1 MDYESLIGSVSHN
14 DSTIKQL
21 NNQRF
26 NNMKHLGII
35 IATIALVAIGLLAFA
50 SPSKTPDNPQTPKNN
65 YETMWKKVKENLE
78 KDLPESAE
86 KELDAIEKQAT
97 KDKNQI
103 QLLKTYLYR
112 QNIFQ
117 RTIEEDPDQHF
128 IQYIETKVGQLDEVC
143 DALLHEEIAAAYAN
157 YLSGNEWRIS
167 ENLPIDG
174 ADLSKVEMKYWDK
187 ESFKTRINQH
197 YAEALKPVEA
207 LKKAKTEDFMV
218 LYENT
223 NNNKEYI
230 EYEATLFEFM
240 FHRVAKHYQE
250 EADANDAE
258 GDTEKWWLPAKDF
271 VKVDLGDFD
280 NPLIKCLKIYQ
291 ELITYNLKNE
301 NEDVLIYNDFKRL
314 EFVNNTLGILLHYT
328 QYQAAMEDLKAQHK
342 DNPLSTEITFSIAQN
357 MVGQLENNSEDSTY
371 FDNYKKAKA
380 MCEEAIAKFPKSKG
394 AKNCENLIKRIEEPQ
409 IDITLNKVQLPNEAI
424 PAVLE
429 YKNTTAPY
437 YRIVKVSEK
446 ELSKLNNMQK
456 EDLLKELDKK
466 LPVAEQELTLAAET
480 DYRSHST
487 LIALPALE
495 EGIYYLTATTKQG
508 IKSENKTLVLNFQV
522 SNLGYIADQKDEK
535 MTVVTVDRKTGK
547 TVEGVTVELFRREWD
562 YKAREHKT
570 IILTTL
576 KSDKNGR
583 VVLDGKVGTYNSFGI
598 NLRKGDDNLL
608 SGNQFRLDERYR
620 NNNEIYETK
629 LFTDRAIYRPGQTV
643 YFQGITTRRQGED
656 LSLVN
661 NYSEKVS
668 FRDANWQEI
677 TSANFTTDEYGS
689 FSGSFVI
696 PTDRLNGVF
705 HLNANRGSVTIRVEE
720 YKRPTFEV
728 NFERPKEQY
737 KLNQEVTVR
746 GDVKAY
752 AGFGLDDVEYTY
764 RVIRK
769 TSFPWRCWWWYPY
782 VEDEQITHGKA
793 RTDEN
798 GKFAVTFNL
807 KPSKTIAPEK
817 QPMFT
822 YEIEVTA
829 TSKQGETHADTYSIR
844 AGYNEIA
851 ISTDLPRTIEK
862 SDIGKYQITVS
873 NLSWQPAKSRISRK
887 IYRYKDAAKINYFEA
902 NHFFKSYDFDRDVQ
916 AIDRQILTDEEL
928 ARLFPAWSFYD
939 KQSKTLVDEAE
950 IMVDDKAKFYE
961 GKALEPG
968 KYVVELTSL
977 DDPLAKISEQ
987 FTVFENDSK
996 KLPFT
1001 TMEWA
1006 HQDKSTA
1013 KPGEEIQLSIGTSAK
1028 DVDVWVQLL
1037 HGDEIRMDKKINVS
1051 NGVQTLSYKVTEG
1064 DRGGLCW
1071 RYAFVKENSYNTDRL
1086 SVSVP
1091 FDNYDLNV
1099 KLATMR
1105 DKLSPGA
1112 EETWEVTVRDYKDK
1126 PLEAGLL
1133 AGMYDA
1139 SLDEFER
1146 NHWWFSM
1153 SPSGVSGRS
1162 FGTDGHGFTS
1172 SNTGLEYF
1180 YFAELFNFSLPSD
1193 APFFDFGYGF
1203 GARRYR
1209 KGGRVLYD
1217 YVEES
1222 VPMMAGAVL
1231 EKSSNSV
1238 DYEIPLVAQ
1247 NAADEESIEIFRRV
1261 VFDESDD
1268 NREASKE
1275 PTEPTLR
1282 ENFNETAF
1290 FFPQLRTNADGSATF
1305 SFTMPDALTRWR
1317 LMLLAYTKDRKTG
1330 SKDYTFTSSKPVM
1343 IMADMPRYMYD
1354 NDELWFVA
1362 NVINTGDEPVTPKA
1376 KLEIFDAATMQPVN
1390 LIVNA
1395 GPSTGSGASTTQME
1409 TIQPGRSKEV
1419 RWKVKGQY
1427 DLELLAFRFTAYAG
1441 EFSDA
1446 EQHLLP
1452 VLSSEI
1458 FMTQTLPITVKAE
1471 TEQVFDF
1478 EAIANP
1484 DSHERDYSLTLN
1496 FSTNPVWY
1504 AVQALP
1510 YLANVSTDR
1519 AETAFYVFYAN
1530 TLSSYIADNIPNL
1543 LAYIK
1548 KWQIETPD
1556 ALLSQLEKD
1565 QDLKAI
1571 MLQETPWVLEA
1582 KSETEQRS
1590 RIANLFEINT
1600 LRGQQTRALQL
1611 ISQKQKYNGGW
1622 PWMDGMPESPYIT
1635 TYILTGFGKLQ
1646 KMGAWSSLSQA
1657 DQNTAQSICDKAVR
1671 FLEYEVAE
1679 TYRNMK
1685 RYSKGK
1691 DWPIGSTTLAEL
1703 YALSFF
1709 KEQNSDKDFAT
1720 AKKYYLGSLDKEW
1733 TSFNYN
1739 QRSKAAVLLYRTG
1752 NEKTAKLMI
1761 QSFKETAQKN
1771 EQIGMYWPKKYFSF
1785 ESHIAT
1791 HANIMAAFAEIDQNQ
1806 EMIDELRVWL
1816 LTQKQ
1821 TNKWENS
1828 ASTADAIYA
1837 LLMRGSD
1844 WFEEGK
1850 EVTLRFGNTPISTEG
1865 GVAGTGFIQRRWNAN
1880 EVTSEMRQLT
1890 VNNPTNHLVWGGLF
1904 RQYFVPIDEVKS
1916 DESGFTIKR
1925 ELFVEKI
1932 DDKGK
1937 KLVPVGTALRQ
1948 AQGPAGAA
1956 DVEPVETPL
1965 KVGDKLTVKITFTNQ
1980 QDMSFVFVKD
1990 LRAAGFEPIEQISR
2004 YEYNDRMSYYQSNTD
2019 TDMEFFIEFLHKG
2032 THQLEYS
2039 MFVTKEGYLNN
2050 GYALIQCQYAP
2061 EFSAYSDGMKVKV
2074 GE

>member
-1 MDYESLIGSVSHN
+1 
-14 DSTIKQL
+14 
-21 NNQRF
+21 
-26 NNMKHLGII
+26 MKYTGII
-35 IATIALVAIGLLAFA
+35 IATVAVAAFGLFGFK
-50 SPSKTPDNPQTPKNN
+50 SPTND
-65 YETMWKKVKENLE
+65 YMDMWKKVKENLE
-78 KDLPESAE
+78 KNLPESAE
-86 KELDAIEKQAT
+86 KELTAIEEKAS
-97 KDKNQI
+97 KDKNQT

-112 QNIFQ
+112 QNIMQF
-117 RTIEEDPDQHF
+117 TVEDDAQQAF
-128 IQYIETKVGQLDEVC
+128 IQYLETKVGQLDEVH
-143 DALLHEEIAAAYAN
+143 DALLHEEIAKAYAN
-157 YLSGNEWRIS
+157 YLDENDWRIS
-167 ENLPIDG
+167 ENLPIEG
-174 ADLSKVEMKYWDK
+174 GDLSKVEMKYWDK

-197 YAEALKPVEA
+197 YGEALKPVDA

-218 LYENT
+218 LYENK
-223 NNNKEYI
+223 NNNEEYL
-230 EYEATLFEFM
+230 EYEASLFEFM
-240 FHRVAKHYQE
+240 FHRVANYYQG
-250 EADANDAE
+250 EANADQAE
-258 GDTEKWWLPAKDF
+258 GDTEKWWLSAKEF
-271 VKVDLGDFD
+271 VKADLGTSD
-280 NPLIKCLKIYQ
+280 NPLVKCLKIYQ
-291 ELITYNLKNE
+291 QLIGFNLKNN
-301 NEDVLIYNDFKRL
+301 NEDVLIYNDFKRFG
-314 EFVNNTLGILLHYT
+314 FVNSILGKDE
-328 QYQAAMEDLKAQHK
+328 QYQSAMENLKAQHES
-342 DNPLSTEITFSIAQN
+342 NPLSAEITSLIARSIINQY
-357 MVGQLENNSEDSTY
+357 ESNSEDSTY

-380 MCEEAIAKFPKSKG
+380 MCEAAIAKFPKSKG
-394 AKNCENLIKRIEEPQ
+394 AKNCQNLIKRIEEPQ
-409 IDITLNKVQLPNEAI
+409 IDISLNSVQLPNEAI

-429 YKNTTAPY
+429 YRNVTAPY

-446 ELSKLNNMQK
+446 ELKRLRDMRDK
-456 EDLLKELDKK
+456 EELLKELNKM
-466 LPVAEQELTLAAET
+466 PAVAEKELTLPAET
-480 DYRSHST
+480 DYREHST
-487 LIALPALE
+487 LIALPTLDK
-495 EGIYYLTATTKQG
+495 GFYYLVASTEKGTKD
-508 IKSENKTLVLNFQV
+508 EDKTLTLTFQV
-522 SNLGYIADQKDEK
+522 SSLGYITDQNGDK
-535 MTVVTVDRKTGK
+535 MTVTVVDRKTGK
-547 TVEGVTVELFRREWD
+547 TVESVIVEVWRSEWD
-562 YKAREHKT
+562 YKAREYKT
-570 IILTTL
+570 IIIETPKTDRNGVVKLSK
-576 KSDKNGR
+576 KSD
-583 VVLDGKVGTYNSFGI
+583 NSFYI

-608 SGNQFRLDERYR
+608 SNNSYYLNARYKNDDER
-620 NNNEIYETK
+620 YETK

-643 YFQGITTRRQGED
+643 YFQGIVTRSQGGD

-661 NYSEKVS
+661 GYSENVS

-677 TSANFTTDEYGS
+677 TSAKFTTDEYGS

-705 HLNANRGSVTIRVEE
+705 HLNANRGNTTIRVEE

-752 AGFGLDDVEYTY
+752 AGFGLDEVEYSY
-764 RVIRK
+764 RVVRK
-769 TSFPWRCWWWYPY
+769 TSFPWRCWWWWYPT
-782 VEDEQITHGKA
+782 VEDEQITFGKG
-793 RTDEN
+793 RTDES

-807 KPSKTIAPEK
+807 KPSLSIAPEK

-829 TSKQGETHADTYSIR
+829 TSKQGETHSDTYSIR

-851 ISTDLPRTIEK
+851 ISTDLPSEVEK
-862 SDIGKYQITVS
+862 SEMGKYQITVS
-873 NLSWQPAKSRISRK
+873 NLSWQPAKSRIARK
-887 IYRYKDAAKINYFEA
+887 IYRVENSKKINYFEA
-902 NHFFKSYDFDRDVQ
+902 MGERETL
-916 AIDRQILTDEEL
+916 DRQLLSDEEL
-928 ARLFPAWSFYD
+928 ARLFPEYSFYD
-939 KQSKTLVDEAE
+939 KQNKTLVDDAT
-950 IMVDDKAKFYE
+950 ISVDDKAKFYE

-968 KYVVELTSL
+968 KYIVELKSL
-977 DDPLAKISEQ
+977 DDPLAMTSQQ
-987 FTVFENDSK
+987 FTVFENGSK

-1001 TMEWA
+1001 TMEWN
-1006 HQDKSTA
+1006 HLDKSTA
-1013 KPGEEIQLSIGTSAK
+1013 HPGDEIQFSLGTLAK
-1028 DVDVWVQLL
+1028 AVEVWVQLL
-1037 HGDEIRMDKKINVS
+1037 HGDEVRLDKKITLS
-1051 NGVQTLSYKVTEG
+1051 DEVQTLSYKVTEN
-1064 DRGGLCW
+1064 DRGGLAW
-1071 RYAFVKENSYNTDRL
+1071 RYAFVKENSLNTNRMG
-1086 SVSVP
+1086 VSVP
-1091 FDNYDLNV
+1091 FDNYNLDV
-1099 KLATMR
+1099 KLSTVR

-1126 PLEAGLL
+1126 PLEAALL

-1146 NHWWFSM
+1146 NYWWFNM
-1153 SPSGVSGRS
+1153 SPSGVYGSS
-1162 FGTDGHGFTS
+1162 FGTDGHSFTS
-1172 SNTGLEYF
+1172 SRTSIGYL

-1193 APFFDFGYGF
+1193 APFFDFGYGYRF
-1203 GARRYR
+1203 GGSRMRLA
-1209 KGGRVLYD
+1209 KGGRVMYD
-1217 YVEES
+1217 MVEEAAM
-1222 VPMMAGAVL
+1222 PMAMPEAAMARNVAV
-1231 EKSSNSV
+1231 ET
-1238 DYEIPLVAQ
+1238 
-1247 NAADEESIEIFRRV
+1247 ADEKMVEITKQEESYGLGDQGTKPEEKV
-1261 VFDESDD
+1261 E
-1268 NREASKE
+1268 
-1275 PTEPTLR
+1275 TEPTLR

-1362 NVINTGDEPVTPKA
+1362 NVINTGDEPVAPKA
-1376 KLEIFDAATMQPVN
+1376 KLEIFDAGTMQPVN
-1390 LIVNA
+1390 LLVSDAMI
-1395 GPSTGSGASTTQME
+1395 PME

-1427 DLELLAFRFTAYAG
+1427 DLSLLAFRFTAYAG
-1441 EFSDA
+1441 AFSDA

-1510 YLANVSTDR
+1510 YLANISTDR

-1530 TLSSYIADNIPNL
+1530 TLSSYIADHIPNL

-1548 KWQIETPD
+1548 KWQIETPG

-1590 RIANLFEINT
+1590 RIANLFEINN

-1611 ISQKQKYNGGW
+1611 IEQKQKYNGGW
-1622 PWMDGMPESPYIT
+1622 SWMDGMPESPYIS
-1635 TYILTGFGKLQ
+1635 TYILAGFGKLQ

-1657 DQNTAQSICDKAVR
+1657 DQNTAQRICDKAVR
-1671 FLEYEVAE
+1671 YLEYEVAE
-1679 TYRNMK
+1679 TYREMK
-1685 RYSKGK
+1685 RLSKGK
-1691 DWPIGSTTLAEL
+1691 DWPIGSGTLNEL

-1720 AKKYYLGSLDKEW
+1720 AKKYYLKSLDETW

-1739 QRSKAAVLLYRTG
+1739 MRSKGALVLRRMG

-1791 HANIMAAFAEIDQNQ
+1791 HANIMAAFAEIDKDE
-1806 EMIDELRVWL
+1806 EMIDQLRVWL

-1821 TNKWENS
+1821 TNSWENS
-1828 ASTADAIYA
+1828 ASTADACYA

-1844 WFEEGK
+1844 WFAEGK
-1850 EVTLRFGNTPISTEG
+1850 EVTLRFGNTPINTEG
-1865 GVAGTGFIQRRWNAN
+1865 GVAGTGFIQRRWNAD

-1925 ELFVEKI
+1925 ELFVETVT
-1932 DDKGK
+1932 DKGK
-1937 KLVPVGTALRQ
+1937 VLVPAEKRT
-1948 AQGPAGAA
+1948 
-1956 DVEPVETPL
+1956 L
-1965 KVGDKLTVKITFTNQ
+1965 KVGDKLTVKITFTSQ
-1980 QDMSFVFVKD
+1980 QDMSFVFIKD

-2004 YEYNDRMSYYQSNTD
+2004 YEYNDRMSYYQTNTD
-2019 TDMEFFIEFLHKG
+2019 TDMEFFIEFLPKG

-2061 EFSAYSDGMKVKV
+2061 EFSAYSDGMKIKV

>member
-1 MDYESLIGSVSHN
+1 
-14 DSTIKQL
+14 
-21 NNQRF
+21 
-26 NNMKHLGII
+26 MKYPGII
-35 IATIALVAIGLLAFA
+35 IATVAVVAIGLLAFA
-50 SPSKTPDNPQTPKNN
+50 APNNTPNNPTPTNN

-78 KDLPESAE
+78 KNLPESAE
-86 KELDAIEKQAT
+86 KELDAIEQQAL
-97 KDKNQI
+97 KDKNQV

-112 QNIFQ
+112 QQIFQ
-117 RTIEEDPDQHF
+117 FTIEEDPDQHF
-128 IQYIETKVGQLDEVC
+128 IQYAETKVGQLDVVC
-143 DALLHEEIAAAYAN
+143 DALLHEEIAKAYAE
-157 YLSGNEWRIS
+157 YLDSHEWTIS
-167 ENLPIDG
+167 QNLAIDG
-174 ADLSKVEMKYWDK
+174 DLSKVEMKYWDK
-187 ESFKTRINQH
+187 ASFETRINAH

-207 LKKAKTEDFMV
+207 LKKAKTEDFMA
-218 LYENT
+218 LYENKD
-223 NNNKEYI
+223 NNAEYI
-230 EYEATLFEFM
+230 EYEASLFEFM
-240 FHRVAKHYQE
+240 FHRVSNYYQE
-250 EADANDAE
+250 KANMDDVEAGWDAE
-258 GDTEKWWLPAKDF
+258 AWWLPAEDF
-271 VKVDLGDFD
+271 VKADLGADD
-280 NPLIKCLKIYQ
+280 SPLIKCLKIYQ
-291 ELITYNLKNE
+291 DLMAYNLKQK
-301 NEDVLIYNDFKRL
+301 NEDVLIYNDFKRFG
-314 EFVNNTLGILLHYT
+314 FVNGIM
-328 QYQAAMEDLKAQHK
+328 QKDDKYQAAMEQLKAQHP
-342 DNPLSTEITFSIAQN
+342 DNPISAEITSLIARN
-357 MVGQLENNSEDSTY
+357 MIYQQENHSEDSAY

-380 MCEEAIAKFPKSKG
+380 LCEEAIAKFPKSKG
-394 AKNCENLIKRIEEPQ
+394 AKNCQNLIKRIEAPQ
-409 IDITLNKVQLPNEAI
+409 IEMELNQVQLPNEAI
-424 PAVLE
+424 PTVLE
-429 YKNTTAPY
+429 YKNVTHPY

-446 ELSKLNNMQK
+446 ELEQLGEMNK
-456 EDLLKELDKK
+456 EDLLKSLSKK
-466 LPVAEQELTLAAET
+466 SAVAEQELTLPAET
-480 DYRSHST
+480 DYREHRT
-487 LIALPALE
+487 LIALPALDR
-495 EGIYYLTATTKQG
+495 GFYYIVGMIDKG
-508 IKSENKTLVLNFQV
+508 NKDEDKTLVLSFQV
-522 SNLGYIADQKDEK
+522 SSLAFITDQLEDK

-547 TVEGVTVELFRREWD
+547 PVEGVTVELYRREWD
-562 YKAREHKT
+562 YKSREYKT
-570 IILTTL
+570 IIIDRP
-576 KSDKNGR
+576 KSDRNGM
-583 VVLDGKVGTYNSFGI
+583 VKLTKQTDNSFSI
-598 NLRKGDDNLL
+598 NLRKGNDNLL
-608 SGNQFRLDERYR
+608 ASNYFRLAKRHTDNRERYS
-620 NNNEIYETK
+620 TT

-643 YFQGITTRRQGED
+643 YFQGIVVRSQGND
-656 LSLVN
+656 KTLVN

-668 FRDANWQEI
+668 FKDANWQEI
-677 TSANFTTDEYGS
+677 SSANFTTDEYGA

-705 HLNANRGSVTIRVEE
+705 HLTSGHGSATIRVEE

-728 NFERPKEQY
+728 NFEKPKEQY
-737 KLNQEVTVR
+737 KLNQEVTLH

-752 AGFGLDDVEYTY
+752 AGFGLDEVEYTY

-769 TSFPWRCWWWYPY
+769 TSFPWRCWWWWYPV
-782 VEDEQITHGKA
+782 VEDEQITFGKA
-793 RTDEN
+793 RTDES

-807 KPSKTIAPEK
+807 KPSLNIAPEK
-817 QPMFT
+817 QPVFT
-822 YEIEVTA
+822 YEVEVTA

-844 AGYNEIA
+844 AGYNEVS
-851 ISTDLPRTIEK
+851 ISTNLPSMIEK
-862 SDIGKYQITVS
+862 SEMGQYEISVQ
-873 NLSWQPAKSRISRK
+873 NMSWQPAKSRVKRT
-887 IYRYKDAAKINYFEA
+887 IYRYDDAAKINYFEA
-902 NHFFKSYDFDRDVQ
+902 MGQRENL
-916 AIDRQILTDEEL
+916 DRQILSDEEM
-928 ARLFPAWSFYD
+928 ARLFPEWSFYD
-939 KQSKTLVDEAE
+939 KKAGPSTGSVAVSGTLVYQDE
-950 IMVDDKAKFYE
+950 IMVDDKARFYE

-977 DDPLAKISEQ
+977 DDPLAKTAQQ
-987 FTVFENDSK
+987 FTVFANDSK
-996 KLPFT
+996 KMPVT

-1006 HQDKSTA
+1006 RQDKTTA
-1013 KPGEEIQLSIGTSAK
+1013 HPGDEIQLSLGSSAK

-1037 HGDEIRMDKKINVS
+1037 HGDEVRLDKKINLN
-1051 NGVQTLSYKVTEG
+1051 NGVQTLSYKVTES
-1064 DRGGLCW
+1064 DRGGLNW
-1071 RYAFVKENSYNTDRL
+1071 RYAFVKENSFNIGRL
-1086 SVSVP
+1086 DVSVP
-1091 FDNYDLNV
+1091 YDNYDLNV

-1112 EETWEVTVRDYKDK
+1112 EETWEVTVSDYKDK

-1133 AGMYDA
+1133 ASMYDA

-1146 NHWWFSM
+1146 NHWWFNM
-1153 SPSGVSGRS
+1153 SPSGVAGRYFS
-1162 FGTDGHGFTS
+1162 SNGHGFIS
-1172 SNTGLEYF
+1172 SQTLVEF
-1180 YFAELFNFSLPSD
+1180 FHVAELFNFSLPSD
-1193 APFFDFGYGF
+1193 APFFDYGYVYSGR
-1203 GARRYR
+1203 GLR
-1209 KGGRVLYD
+1209 KGGRGRGRDIYYCVE
-1217 YVEES
+1217 EES
-1222 VPMMAGAVL
+1222 VAMDCAVPMAS
-1231 EKSSNSV
+1231 KTNSV
-1238 DYEIPLVAQ
+1238 SGAALTADAAEQLVEVAEL
-1247 NAADEESIEIFRRV
+1247 EEFLETGGL
-1261 VFDESDD
+1261 EST
-1268 NREASKE
+1268 KE
-1275 PTEPTLR
+1275 PAEPTLR

-1330 SKDYTFTSSKPVM
+1330 QNEYTFTSSKPVM

-1362 NVINTGDEPVTPKA
+1362 NVINTGDEAVTPKA
-1376 KLEIFDAATMQPVN
+1376 KLEIFDAATMQPVDI
-1390 LIVNA
+1390 IVKD
-1395 GPSTGSGASTTQME
+1395 GPSALRQAQGPSGACTIPME
-1409 TIQPGRSKEV
+1409 QILPGRSKEV

-1427 DLELLAFRFTAYAG
+1427 GLELLAFRFTAYAG

-1471 TEQVFDF
+1471 TEQTFDF

-1510 YLANVSTDR
+1510 YLANISTDR

-1543 LAYIK
+1543 LNYIK

-1590 RIANLFEINT
+1590 RIATLFEVNT

-1611 ISQKQKYNGGW
+1611 IQQKQKYNGGW
-1622 PWMDGMPESPYIT
+1622 PWMDGMPESAYIT
-1635 TYILTGFGKLQ
+1635 TYILGGFGKLQ
-1646 KMGAWSSLSQA
+1646 KMGAWNALSKS

-1671 FLEYEVAE
+1671 YLEYDVAE
-1679 TYRNMK
+1679 TYREMK
-1685 RYSKGK
+1685 RLSKGK
-1691 DWPIGSTTLAEL
+1691 DWPIGSGTLAEL

-1720 AKKYYLGSLDKEW
+1720 AKKYYLASLDKEW
-1733 TSFNYN
+1733 TSFNFN
-1739 QRSKAAVLLYRTG
+1739 QRSKGALVLYRNG

-1761 QSFKETAQKN
+1761 QSFKECAQKN

-1806 EMIDELRVWL
+1806 EMIDQLRVWL

-1821 TNKWENS
+1821 TNSWENS

-1844 WFEEGK
+1844 WFDEGK

-1880 EVTSEMRQLT
+1880 EVTQDMRQLT
-1890 VNNPTNHLVWGGLF
+1890 VNNPTPHLVWGGLF

-1925 ELFVEKI
+1925 ELFVETVT
-1932 DDKGK
+1932 DKGK
-1937 KLVPVGTALRQ
+1937 VLVPVEPALRQ

-1956 DVEPVETPL
+1956 VVEPVETPL
-1965 KVGDKLTVKITFTNQ
+1965 KVGDKLTVKITFTSQ
-1980 QDMSFVFVKD
+1980 QDMSYVFVKD

-2019 TDMEFFIEFLHKG
+2019 TDMQFFIERLPKG

-2061 EFSAYSDGMKVKV
+2061 EFSAYSDGMRLKV

>member
-1 MDYESLIGSVSHN
+1 
-14 DSTIKQL
+14 
-21 NNQRF
+21 
-26 NNMKHLGII
+26 MKRTTII
-35 IATIALVAIGLLAFA
+35 IATVALVAIGLLAFA
-50 SPSKTPDNPQTPKNN
+50 TPDKTPDNPKTPKNN

-78 KDLPESAE
+78 KNLPESAE
-86 KELDAIEKQAT
+86 KELVAIEQQAS
-97 KDKNQI
+97 KDNNPT
-103 QLLKTYLYR
+103 QLLKTWLYR
-112 QNIFQ
+112 VHN
-117 RTIEEDPDQHF
+117 
-128 IQYIETKVGQLDEVC
+128 
-143 DALLHEEIAAAYAN
+143 ALLHEEIAKAYAD
-157 YLSGNEWRIS
+157 YLSDNEWRIR

-174 ADLSKVEMKYWDK
+174 DISKVEMKYWDK

-197 YAEALKPVEA
+197 YDEALKPVEA

-230 EYEATLFEFM
+230 EYEASLFEFM
-240 FHRVAKHYQE
+240 FHRVANYYQLRSE
-250 EADANDAE
+250 DNDIAGNTEA
-258 GDTEKWWLPAKDF
+258 WWLPAKDF
-271 VKVDLGDFD
+271 VKLDLGDAD
-280 NPLIKCLKIYQ
+280 NALIKCLKIYQ
-291 ELITYNLKNE
+291 AILAYNLKNNNE
-301 NEDVLIYNDFKRL
+301 NVLIFNDFHRF
-314 EFVNNTLGILLHYT
+314 EFVKSLLKKDDR
-328 QYQAAMEDLKAQHK
+328 YQAAMENLKAQHK
-342 DNPLSTEITFSIAQN
+342 DNPLSAEITALMAQN
-357 MVGQLENNSEDSTY
+357 LMNQYENNEEDSTY
-371 FDNYKKAKA
+371 FDNYKKANA
-380 MCEEAIAKFPKSKG
+380 LCEEAIAKFPKSKG
-394 AKNCENLIKRIEEPQ
+394 AKNCINLIKRIEESQ
-409 IDITLNKVQLPNEAI
+409 IDIMLNSVQLPNEAI

-437 YRIVKVSEK
+437 YRIVKISEK

-456 EDLLKELDKK
+456 EDLLKELNKK
-466 LPVAEQELTLAAET
+466 TAVAEQELILPAET
-480 DYRSHST
+480 DYRNHST

-508 IKSENKTLVLNFQV
+508 IKNEDKTLVLNFQV
-522 SNLGYIADQKDEK
+522 SNLGFITDQKDER
-535 MTVVTVDRKTGK
+535 MTVVVVDRKTGK

-562 YKAREHKT
+562 YKSREYKT
-570 IILTTL
+570 IIIGTP
-576 KSDKNGR
+576 KSDR
-583 VVLDGKVGTYNSFGI
+583 TGKVEFANTGNNSFGI

-608 SGNQFRLDERYR
+608 SNNYFRLIERYK
-620 NNNEIYETK
+620 NDNEVYSTK

-656 LSLVN
+656 LSLAHN
-661 NYSEKVS
+661 FSESVS
-668 FRDANWQEI
+668 FHDANWQEI
-677 TSANFTTDEYGS
+677 SSAKFATDEYGA

-705 HLNANRGSVTIRVEE
+705 HLNANRGSTTIRVEE

-728 NFERPKEQY
+728 TFEKPKEQY

-752 AGFGLDDVEYTY
+752 AGFGLDDVEYSY

-769 TSFPWRCWWWYPY
+769 TSFPWRCWWWWYPT
-782 VEDEQITHGKA
+782 VEDEQITYGKA

-807 KPSKTIAPEK
+807 KPSLTIAPEK
-817 QPMFT
+817 QPVFT

-851 ISTDLPRTIEK
+851 ISTDLPRIIEK
-862 SDIGKYQITVS
+862 FDLGKYQISVS
-873 NLSWQPAKSRISRK
+873 NLSYQPAKSRISRK
-887 IYRYKDAAKINYFEA
+887 IYRYDDLAKINYFEA
-902 NHFFKSYDFDRDVQ
+902 MQHLEVL
-916 AIDRQILTDEEL
+916 DRQLYSDEKL
-928 ARLFPAWSFYD
+928 NKLFPEYSFYD
-939 KQSKTLVDEAE
+939 KQAKTLVDEAE
-950 IMVDDKAKFYE
+950 IMVDDKAKFLE
-961 GKALEPG
+961 GKILEPG

-977 DDPLAKISEQ
+977 DDPLAKISQQ

-996 KLPFT
+996 KMPFT
-1001 TMEWA
+1001 TMEWQQFDNA
-1006 HQDKSTA
+1006 SVR
-1013 KPGEEIQLSIGTSAK
+1013 PGDEICFSLGSSAK
-1028 DVDVWVQLL
+1028 DVNMWVQLL
-1037 HGDEIRMDKKINVS
+1037 YDNEVRLEKWITLN
-1051 NGVQTLSYKVTEG
+1051 NNVQTFKYKVTEQ
-1064 DRGGLCW
+1064 DRGVLCLKT
-1071 RYAFVKENSYNTDRL
+1071 AFIKENALCVSIER
-1086 SVSVP
+1086 VSVL

-1099 KLATMR
+1099 NLATVR

-1112 EETWEVTVRDYKDK
+1112 EETWEVTVRDYKNK
-1126 PLEAGLL
+1126 PLEAALL

-1139 SLDEFER
+1139 SLDEFGS
-1146 NHWWFSM
+1146 NHWWFNM
-1153 SPSGVSGRS
+1153 KPSSGG
-1162 FGTDGHGFTS
+1162 FGLPFTTDGHHFVS
-1172 SNTGLEYF
+1172 SNTALDYF

-1193 APFFDFGYGF
+1193 APFFDVGYFYRG
-1203 GARRYR
+1203 RYGKGLR
-1209 KGGRVLYD
+1209 KGGVVYD
-1217 YVEES
+1217 EMMVAECA
-1222 VPMMAGAVL
+1222 VPMANGEANVSMMRAVVADEEAQEEIDFSKL
-1231 EKSSNSV
+1231 ENSEIV
-1238 DYEIPLVAQ
+1238 NYEIPVIGSQ
-1247 NAADEESIEIFRRV
+1247 
-1261 VFDESDD
+1261 
-1268 NREASKE
+1268 KE
-1275 PTEPTLR
+1275 QYAEPTLR

-1317 LMLLAYTKDRKTG
+1317 LMLMAYTKDRKTG

-1376 KLEIFDAATMQPVN
+1376 KLEIFDAGTMQPVN
-1390 LIVNA
+1390 LIVSNA
-1395 GPSTGSGASTTQME
+1395 TIPME

-1427 DLELLAFRFTAYAG
+1427 DLSLLAFRFTAYAG
-1441 EFSDA
+1441 QFSDA

-1471 TEQVFDF
+1471 TEKTFDF

-1510 YLANVSTDR
+1510 YLANISTDR

-1530 TLSSYIADNIPNL
+1530 TLSSYIADHIPNL
-1543 LAYIK
+1543 LNYIK

-1590 RIANLFEINT
+1590 RIATLFEANT
-1600 LRGQQTRALQL
+1600 LRNQQTNALKL
-1611 ISQKQKYNGGW
+1611 IAQKQKYNGGW
-1622 PWMDGMPESPYIT
+1622 PWMDGMPESPYIS
-1635 TYILTGFGKLQ
+1635 TYILSGFGKLQ

-1671 FLEYEVAE
+1671 YLEYEMAE
-1679 TYRNMK
+1679 TYRKMK

-1691 DWPIGSTTLAEL
+1691 DWPIGSGTMNEL

-1733 TSFNYN
+1733 TSFNFN
-1739 QRSKAAVLLYRTG
+1739 DRSKGALVLYRNG

-1761 QSFKETAQKN
+1761 QSFKECAQKN

-1890 VNNPTNHLVWGGLF
+1890 VNNPTPHLVWGGLF

-1925 ELFVEKI
+1925 ELFVETVT
-1932 DDKGK
+1932 DKGK
-1937 KLVPVGTALRQ
+1937 KLVPVEKQ
-1948 AQGPAGAA
+1948 A
-1956 DVEPVETPL
+1956 L
-1965 KVGDKLTVKITFTNQ
+1965 KVGDKLTVKITFTSQ

-1990 LRAAGFEPIEQISR
+1990 LRAAGFEPIEQISH

-2019 TDMEFFIEFLHKG
+2019 TDMRFFIEHLPKG

-2061 EFSAYSDGMKVKV
+2061 EFSAYSDGMRVKV
-2074 GE
+2074 GN

>member
-1 MDYESLIGSVSHN
+1 
-14 DSTIKQL
+14 
-21 NNQRF
+21 
-26 NNMKHLGII
+26 MKRTTII
-35 IATIALVAIGLLAFA
+35 IATVALVAIGLLAFA
-50 SPSKTPDNPQTPKNN
+50 TPDKTPDNPKTPKNN

-78 KDLPESAE
+78 KNLPESAE
-86 KELDAIEKQAT
+86 KELVAIEQQAS
-97 KDKNQI
+97 KDNNPT
-103 QLLKTYLYR
+103 QLLKTWLYR
-112 QNIFQ
+112 QNIMRF
-117 RTIEEDPDQHF
+117 TVEEDPQQAF
-128 IQYIETKVGQLDEVC
+128 IQYIEEKVGQLDEVHN
-143 DALLHEEIAAAYAN
+143 ALLHEEIAKAYAD
-157 YLSGNEWRIS
+157 YLSDNEWRIR

-174 ADLSKVEMKYWDK
+174 DISKVEMKYWDK

-197 YAEALKPVEA
+197 YDEALKPVEA

-230 EYEATLFEFM
+230 EYEASLFEFM
-240 FHRVAKHYQE
+240 FHRVANYYQLRSE
-250 EADANDAE
+250 DNDIAGNTEA
-258 GDTEKWWLPAKDF
+258 WWLPAKDF
-271 VKVDLGDFD
+271 VKLDLGDAD
-280 NPLIKCLKIYQ
+280 NALIKCLKIYQ
-291 ELITYNLKNE
+291 AILAYNLKNNNE
-301 NEDVLIYNDFKRL
+301 NVLIFNDFHRF
-314 EFVNNTLGILLHYT
+314 EFVKSLLKKDDR
-328 QYQAAMEDLKAQHK
+328 YQAAMENLKAQHK
-342 DNPLSTEITFSIAQN
+342 DNPLSAEITALMAQN
-357 MVGQLENNSEDSTY
+357 LMNQYENNEEDSTY
-371 FDNYKKAKA
+371 FDNYKKANA
-380 MCEEAIAKFPKSKG
+380 LCEEAIAKFPKSKG
-394 AKNCENLIKRIEEPQ
+394 AKNCINLIKRIEESQ
-409 IDITLNKVQLPNEAI
+409 IDIMLNSVQLPNEAI

-437 YRIVKVSEK
+437 YRIVKISEK

-456 EDLLKELDKK
+456 EDLLKELNKK
-466 LPVAEQELTLAAET
+466 TAVAEQELILPAET
-480 DYRSHST
+480 DYRNHST

-508 IKSENKTLVLNFQV
+508 IKNEDKTLVLNFQV
-522 SNLGYIADQKDEK
+522 SNLGFITDQKDER
-535 MTVVTVDRKTGK
+535 MTVVVVDRKTGK

-562 YKAREHKT
+562 YKSREYKT
-570 IILTTL
+570 IIIGTP
-576 KSDKNGR
+576 KSDR
-583 VVLDGKVGTYNSFGI
+583 TGKVEFANTGNNSFGI

-608 SGNQFRLDERYR
+608 SNNYFRLIERYK
-620 NNNEIYETK
+620 NDNEVYSTK

-656 LSLVN
+656 LSLAHN
-661 NYSEKVS
+661 FSESVS
-668 FRDANWQEI
+668 FHDANWQEI
-677 TSANFTTDEYGS
+677 SSAKFATDEYGA

-705 HLNANRGSVTIRVEE
+705 HLNANRGSTTIRVEE

-728 NFERPKEQY
+728 TFEKPKEQY

-752 AGFGLDDVEYTY
+752 AGFGLDDVEYSY

-769 TSFPWRCWWWYPY
+769 TSFPWRCWWWWYPT
-782 VEDEQITHGKA
+782 VEDEQITYGKA

-807 KPSKTIAPEK
+807 KPSLTIAPEK
-817 QPMFT
+817 QPVFT

-851 ISTDLPRTIEK
+851 ISTDLPRIIEK
-862 SDIGKYQITVS
+862 FDLGKYQISVS
-873 NLSWQPAKSRISRK
+873 NLSYQPAKSRISRK
-887 IYRYKDAAKINYFEA
+887 IYRYDDLAKINYFEA
-902 NHFFKSYDFDRDVQ
+902 MQHLEVL
-916 AIDRQILTDEEL
+916 DRQLYSDEKL
-928 ARLFPAWSFYD
+928 NKLFPEYSFYD
-939 KQSKTLVDEAE
+939 KQAKTLVDEAE
-950 IMVDDKAKFYE
+950 IMVDDKAKFLE
-961 GKALEPG
+961 GKILEPG

-977 DDPLAKISEQ
+977 DDPLAKISQQ

-996 KLPFT
+996 KMPFT
-1001 TMEWA
+1001 TMEWQQFDNA
-1006 HQDKSTA
+1006 SVR
-1013 KPGEEIQLSIGTSAK
+1013 PGDEICFSLGSSAK
-1028 DVDVWVQLL
+1028 DVNMWVQLL
-1037 HGDEIRMDKKINVS
+1037 YDNEVRLEKWITLN
-1051 NGVQTLSYKVTEG
+1051 NNVQTFKYKVTEQ
-1064 DRGGLCW
+1064 DRGVLCLKT
-1071 RYAFVKENSYNTDRL
+1071 AFIKENALCVSIER
-1086 SVSVP
+1086 VSVL

-1099 KLATMR
+1099 NLATVR

-1112 EETWEVTVRDYKDK
+1112 EETWEVTVRDYKNK
-1126 PLEAGLL
+1126 PLEAALL

-1139 SLDEFER
+1139 SLDEFGS
-1146 NHWWFSM
+1146 NHWWFNM
-1153 SPSGVSGRS
+1153 KPSSGG
-1162 FGTDGHGFTS
+1162 FGLPFTTDGHHFVS
-1172 SNTGLEYF
+1172 SNTALDYF

-1193 APFFDFGYGF
+1193 APFFDVGYFYRG
-1203 GARRYR
+1203 RYGKGLR
-1209 KGGRVLYD
+1209 KGGVVYD
-1217 YVEES
+1217 EMMVAECA
-1222 VPMMAGAVL
+1222 VPMANGEANVSMMRAVVADEEAQEEIDFSKL
-1231 EKSSNSV
+1231 ENSEIV
-1238 DYEIPLVAQ
+1238 NYEIPVIGSQ
-1247 NAADEESIEIFRRV
+1247 
-1261 VFDESDD
+1261 
-1268 NREASKE
+1268 KE
-1275 PTEPTLR
+1275 QYAEPTLR

-1317 LMLLAYTKDRKTG
+1317 LMLMAYTKDRKTG

-1376 KLEIFDAATMQPVN
+1376 KLEIFDAGTMQPVN
-1390 LIVNA
+1390 LIVSNA
-1395 GPSTGSGASTTQME
+1395 TIPME

-1427 DLELLAFRFTAYAG
+1427 DLSLLAFRFTAYAG
-1441 EFSDA
+1441 QFSDA

-1471 TEQVFDF
+1471 TEKTFDF

-1510 YLANVSTDR
+1510 YLANISTDR

-1530 TLSSYIADNIPNL
+1530 TLSSYIADHIPNL
-1543 LAYIK
+1543 LNYIK

-1590 RIANLFEINT
+1590 RIATLFEANT
-1600 LRGQQTRALQL
+1600 LRNQQTNALKL
-1611 ISQKQKYNGGW
+1611 IAQKQKYNGGW
-1622 PWMDGMPESPYIT
+1622 PWMDGMPESPYIS
-1635 TYILTGFGKLQ
+1635 TYILSGFGKLQ

-1671 FLEYEVAE
+1671 YLEYEMAE
-1679 TYRNMK
+1679 TYRKMK

-1691 DWPIGSTTLAEL
+1691 DWPIGSGTMNEL

-1733 TSFNYN
+1733 TSFNFN
-1739 QRSKAAVLLYRTG
+1739 DRSKGALVLYRNG

-1761 QSFKETAQKN
+1761 QSFKECAQKN

-1890 VNNPTNHLVWGGLF
+1890 VNNPTPHLVWGGLF

-1925 ELFVEKI
+1925 ELFVETVT
-1932 DDKGK
+1932 DKGK
-1937 KLVPVGTALRQ
+1937 KLVPVEKQ
-1948 AQGPAGAA
+1948 A
-1956 DVEPVETPL
+1956 L
-1965 KVGDKLTVKITFTNQ
+1965 KVGDKLTVKITFTSQ

-1990 LRAAGFEPIEQISR
+1990 LRAAGFEPIEQISH

-2019 TDMEFFIEFLHKG
+2019 TDMRFFIEHLPKG

-2061 EFSAYSDGMKVKV
+2061 EFSAYSDGMRVKV
-2074 GE
+2074 GN

>member
-1 MDYESLIGSVSHN
+1 
-14 DSTIKQL
+14 
-21 NNQRF
+21 
-26 NNMKHLGII
+26 MKRTGII
-35 IATIALVAIGLLAFA
+35 IATIALVAVGVLAFA
-50 SPSKTPDNPQTPKNN
+50 MPSKTPDTPDNPKTPKNN
-65 YETMWKKVKENLE
+65 YETMWKIVKENLE

-86 KELDAIEKQAT
+86 KELNAIEEKAS
-97 KDKNQI
+97 KDKNQT
-103 QLLKTYLYR
+103 QLLKTWLYR
-112 QNIFQ
+112 QNIMQ
-117 RTIEEDPDQHF
+117 ITVEEDPQQAF
-128 IQYIETKVGQLDEVC
+128 IQYAETKVGQLDEVH
-143 DALLHEEIAAAYAN
+143 DALLHEEIAKAYAD
-157 YLSGNEWRIS
+157 YLESNEWRIN

-174 ADLSKVEMKYWDK
+174 DLSKVEMKYWDK
-187 ESFKTRINQH
+187 ESFRTRINQH
-197 YAEALKPVEA
+197 YDEALKPVEA

-218 LYENT
+218 LYENK
-223 NNNKEYI
+223 NNNEEYI
-230 EYEATLFEFM
+230 EYEASLFEFM
-240 FHRVAKHYQE
+240 FHRVANYYQE
-250 EADANDAE
+250 QADVDDVEGETDA
-258 GDTEKWWLPAKDF
+258 WWLPAKDF
-271 VKVDLGDFD
+271 VKADLGKAD
-280 NPLIKCLKIYQ
+280 NPLTKCLKIYQ
-291 ELITYNLKNE
+291 DLIAYNLKTN
-301 NEDVLIYNDFKRL
+301 NEDVLIYNDFKRFG
-314 EFVNNTLGILLHYT
+314 FVNSILRKDA
-328 QYQAAMEDLKAQHK
+328 QYQAAMEGLKAQHEN
-342 DNPLSTEITFSIAQN
+342 NPLSAEITSLIAQN
-357 MVGQLENNSEDSTY
+357 LMSQYEGNSSDSTY

-380 MCEEAIAKFPKSKG
+380 MCEQAIAKFPKSKG
-394 AKNCENLIKRIEEPQ
+394 AKNCQNIIKRIEEPQ
-409 IDITLNKVQLPNEAI
+409 VDLSLNSVQLPNEAI

-429 YKNTTAPY
+429 YRNTTAPY

-446 ELSKLNNMQK
+446 ELKKLNDMDK
-456 EDLLKELDKK
+456 EDRLKELSKK
-466 LPVAEQELTLAAET
+466 NAVAEQELNLAAET
-480 DYRSHST
+480 DYRQHST
-487 LIALPALE
+487 LMALPALDW
-495 EGIYYLTATTKQG
+495 GFYFLTATTAKG
-508 IKSENKTLVLNFQV
+508 IKSKDKTLILNFQV
-522 SNLGYIADQKDEK
+522 SSLGFITDTKDDK

-547 TVEGVTVELFRREWD
+547 TVEGVTVEVYRREWD
-562 YKAREHKT
+562 YKAREYKT
-570 IILTTL
+570 IIIATPKTDQNG
-576 KSDKNGR
+576 KAEITKTGSD
-583 VVLDGKVGTYNSFGI
+583 SFYI
-598 NLRKGDDNLL
+598 NLRKDDDNLL
-608 SGNQFRLDERYR
+608 SNNYFRLYERYK
-620 NNNEIYETK
+620 NNSETYSTK

-643 YFQGITTRRQGED
+643 YFQGITTRHQGED

-661 NYSEKVS
+661 GYAEKVS

-677 TSANFTTDEYGS
+677 SSGNFTTDEYGS

-705 HLNANRGSVTIRVEE
+705 HLNADRGSTTIRVEE

-728 NFERPKEQY
+728 TFERPKEQY
-737 KLNQEVTVR
+737 KLNQEVTVH

-752 AGFGLDDVEYTY
+752 AGFGLDDVEYSY

-769 TSFPWRCWWWYPY
+769 TSFPWRCWWWWYPTI
-782 VEDEQITHGKA
+782 EDEQITYGKA

-807 KPSKTIAPEK
+807 KPSLTIAPEK
-817 QPMFT
+817 QPVFT

-851 ISTDLPRTIEK
+851 ISTDLPSEVEK
-862 SDIGKYQITVS
+862 SEIGNYQISVS
-873 NLSWQPAKSRISRK
+873 NLSWQPAKSRVSRK
-887 IYRYKDAAKINYFEA
+887 IYRYENAAKINYFEA
-902 NHFFKSYDFDRDVQ
+902 MGHSEKL
-916 AIDRQILTDEEL
+916 DRQLMSDEEL
-928 ARLFPAWSFYD
+928 ARLFPEYSFYE
-939 KQSKTLVDEAE
+939 KSQVPEPVEGPARLVDNSE
-950 IMVDDKAKFYE
+950 IMVNDKAKFYN

-977 DDPLAKISEQ
+977 DDPLAKISQQ
-987 FTVFENDSK
+987 FIVFENDAK

-1001 TMEWA
+1001 TMEWV

-1013 KPGEEIQLSIGTSAK
+1013 HPGDEIQLSLGSSAK
-1028 DVDVWVQLL
+1028 DVDIWVQLL
-1037 HGDEIRMDKKINVS
+1037 HGDEIRLDKKITIS
-1051 NGVQTLSYKVTEG
+1051 NNVQTLSYKVTEN
-1064 DRGGLCW
+1064 DRGGLSW
-1071 RYAFVKENSYNTDRL
+1071 RYAFVKENSFNTDRL
-1086 SVSVP
+1086 GVSVP
-1091 FDNYDLNV
+1091 FDNYDLDV
-1099 KLATMR
+1099 KLATVR

-1112 EETWEVTVRDYKDK
+1112 EETWEVTVSDYKKK
-1126 PLEAGLL
+1126 PLEAALL

-1146 NHWWFSM
+1146 NYWWFNM
-1153 SPSGVSGRS
+1153 SPSGTYTNG

-1172 SNTGLEYF
+1172 SATGLDYF
-1180 YFAELFNFSLPSD
+1180 SIVELFNFSLPSD
-1193 APFFDFGYGF
+1193 APFFDFGYSYGM
-1203 GARRYR
+1203 RRYR
-1209 KGGRVLYD
+1209 KSGRVLYD
-1217 YVEES
+1217 VVEEYAA
-1222 VPMMAGAVL
+1222 PMHTKSGAVL
-1231 EKSSNSV
+1231 QKNA
-1238 DYEIPLVAQ
+1238 VA
-1247 NAADEESIEIFRRV
+1247 AADGAVEMAEDEEMVEIAKQEMSY
-1261 VFDESDD
+1261 ESGD
-1268 NREASKE
+1268 NGEKSKE
-1275 PTEPTLR
+1275 PAEPTLR

-1290 FFPQLRTNADGSATF
+1290 FFPQLRTNKDGSATF

-1317 LMLLAYTKDRKTG
+1317 LMLMAYTKDRKTG
-1330 SKDYTFTSSKPVM
+1330 SKEYTFTSSKPVM

-1354 NDELWFVA
+1354 NDTLWFVA
-1362 NVINTGDEPVTPKA
+1362 NVINTGDEAVAPKA
-1376 KLEIFDAATMQPVN
+1376 KLEIFDAASMKPIN
-1390 LIVNA
+1390 MIVSNA
-1395 GPSTGSGASTTQME
+1395 TIPME

-1419 RWKVKGQY
+1419 RWKVAGQY
-1427 DLELLAFRFTAYAG
+1427 DLSLLAFRFTAYAG
-1441 EFSDA
+1441 QFSDA

-1471 TEQVFDF
+1471 TEQTFDF

-1510 YLANVSTDR
+1510 YLANVKTDR

-1530 TLSSYIADNIPNL
+1530 TLSSYIADHIPNL
-1543 LAYIK
+1543 LNYIK

-1590 RIANLFEINT
+1590 RIAMLFEVNT
-1600 LRGQQTRALQL
+1600 LRNQQTNALKL
-1611 ISQKQKYNGGW
+1611 IQQKQKYNGGW
-1622 PWMDGMPESPYIT
+1622 PWMDGMPESPYIS
-1635 TYILTGFGKLQ
+1635 TYILSGFGKLQ
-1646 KMGAWSSLSQA
+1646 KMGAWSSLSKA

-1671 FLEYEVAE
+1671 YLEYEVAE
-1679 TYRNMK
+1679 TYRYMK
-1685 RYSKGK
+1685 AHSKGK
-1691 DWPIGSTTLAEL
+1691 DWPIGSSTLNEL

-1709 KEQNSDKDFAT
+1709 EVQNSDKDFAK
-1720 AKKYYLGSLDKEW
+1720 AKAYYLKSLDKEW
-1733 TSFNYN
+1733 TSFNFN
-1739 QRSKAAVLLYRTG
+1739 ERSKGALVFYRNG

-1761 QSFKETAQKN
+1761 QSFKECAQKN

-1806 EMIDELRVWL
+1806 DIIDDLRVWL

-1880 EVTSEMRQLT
+1880 EVTQEMRQLT

-1916 DESGFTIKR
+1916 NESGFTIKR
-1925 ELFVEKI
+1925 ELFVETVT
-1932 DDKGK
+1932 DKGK
-1937 KLVPVGTALRQ
+1937 VLVPVEPALRQ
-1948 AQGPAGAA
+1948 AQGPSS
-1956 DVEPVETPL
+1956 L
-1965 KVGDKLTVKITFTNQ
+1965 KVGDKLTVKITFTSQ

-1990 LRAAGFEPIEQISR
+1990 LRAAGFEPIEQISH
-2004 YEYNDRMSYYQSNTD
+2004 YEYNDHMSYYQSNTD
-2019 TDMEFFIEFLHKG
+2019 TDMEFFIEFLPKG

-2039 MFVTKEGYLNN
+2039 MFVTKEGHLNN

-2061 EFSAYSDGMKVKV
+2061 EFSAYSDGMKVII

>member
-1 MDYESLIGSVSHN
+1 MHDICYFCVLYENTNI
-14 DSTIKQL
+14 
-21 NNQRF
+21 
-26 NNMKHLGII
+26 MKRTGII
-35 IATIALVAIGLLAFA
+35 IATVALVAVGVLAFA
-50 SPSKTPDNPQTPKNN
+50 TPSKTPDNPKTPKNN
-65 YETMWKKVKENLE
+65 YETMWKIVKEHLDKN
-78 KDLPESAE
+78 LPESAE
-86 KELDAIEKQAT
+86 KELDAIEQQAS
-97 KDKNQI
+97 KDKNQT
-103 QLLKTYLYR
+103 QMLKTWLYR
-112 QNIFQ
+112 ERIFQ
-117 RTIEEDPDQHF
+117 FTVEEDPEQHF
-128 IQYIETKVGQLDEVC
+128 IQYAETKIGQLDEVNN
-143 DALLHEEIAAAYAN
+143 ALLHEEIAKAYAN
-157 YLSGNEWRIS
+157 YLDNNEWRIN

-174 ADLSKVEMKYWDK
+174 DISKVEMKYWDK
-187 ESFKTRINQH
+187 ETYRTRINQH

-207 LKKAKTEDFMV
+207 LKKAKTEDFMA
-218 LYENT
+218 LYENK
-223 NNNKEYI
+223 NNNEEHI
-230 EYEATLFEFM
+230 EYEASLFEFM
-240 FHRVAKHYQE
+240 FHRVANYYQA
-250 EADANDAE
+250 EANADDVEGETDA
-258 GDTEKWWLPAKDF
+258 WWLPAKDF
-271 VKVDLGDFD
+271 VKVELGSTD
-280 NPLIKCLKIYQ
+280 NPLNKCLKIYQ
-291 ELITYNLKNE
+291 DLIAYNLKQK
-301 NEDVLIYNDFKRL
+301 NEDVLIYNDFKRFG
-314 EFVNNTLGILLHYT
+314 FVNGILQKDA
-328 QYQAAMEDLKAQHK
+328 QYQSAMEDLKAQHK
-342 DNPLSTEITFSIAQN
+342 NNPLSAEITSLIARN
-357 MVGQLENNSEDSTY
+357 MIDQQDSHSEDSAY

-380 MCEEAIAKFPKSKG
+380 LCEEAIAKFPKSQG
-394 AKNCENLIKRIEEPQ
+394 AKNCENLIKRIEEPRV
-409 IDITLNKVQLPNEAI
+409 DITLNSVQLPNEAI
-424 PAVLE
+424 PSVLE

-446 ELSKLNNMQK
+446 ELKNLKEMRK
-456 EDLLKELDKK
+456 EDLVKELNKK
-466 LPVAEQELTLAAET
+466 MAVAEQELSLPIET
-480 DYRSHST
+480 DYRNHST

-495 EGIYYLTATTKQG
+495 KGFYYLTATTKQG
-508 IKSENKTLVLNFQV
+508 ITKEDKTLVLSFQV
-522 SNLGYIADQKDEK
+522 SNLGFITDQKDDQ
-535 MTVVTVDRKTGK
+535 MTVVTMDRKTGK
-547 TVEGVTVELFRREWD
+547 TVEGVTVELYRSEWD

-570 IILTTL
+570 IIIATE
-576 KSDKNGR
+576 KSDRNGM
-583 VVLDGKVGTYNSFGI
+583 VKLTKKTDNSFSI
-598 NLRKGDDNLL
+598 NLRKDDDNLL
-608 SGNQFRLDERYR
+608 SSNYFHLYQPYK
-620 NNNEIYETK
+620 NNSETYSTT

-643 YFQGITTRRQGED
+643 YFQGIVVRSQGD
-656 LSLVN
+656 DKTLVN
-661 NYSEKVS
+661 HYSEKVS

-677 TSANFTTDEYGS
+677 NSANFTTDEYGS
-689 FSGSFVI
+689 FSGSFFI

-705 HLNANRGSVTIRVEE
+705 HLNANKGSTTIRVEE

-752 AGFGLDDVEYTY
+752 AGFGLDDVEYSY

-769 TSFPWRCWWWYPY
+769 TSFPWRCWWWWYPT
-782 VEDEQITHGKA
+782 VEDEQITYGKA
-793 RTDEN
+793 RTDAE

-817 QPMFT
+817 QPVFT
-822 YEIEVTA
+822 YVIEVTA
-829 TSKQGETHADTYSIR
+829 TSKQGETHSDTYSIR

-851 ISTDLPRTIEK
+851 ISTDLPSEVEK
-862 SDIGKYQITVS
+862 SDIGEYQITVS
-873 NLSWQPAKSRISRK
+873 NLSWQPAKSRVKRT
-887 IYRYKDAAKINYFEA
+887 IYRFEDAAKINYFA
-902 NHFFKSYDFDRDVQ
+902 AKHFFKSYDFDRDVKS
-916 AIDRQILTDEEL
+916 IDRQILTDEEL
-928 ARLFPAWSFYD
+928 NRLFPEWSFYD
-939 KQSKTLVDEAE
+939 KQAKTLVDEAE

-977 DDPLAKISEQ
+977 DDPLAKISKQ
-987 FTVFENDSK
+987 FTVFENGSK

-1006 HQDKSTA
+1006 HKDKSSA
-1013 KPGEEIQLSIGTSAK
+1013 RPGEEIQFSIGSSAK
-1028 DVDVWVQLL
+1028 DVDIWVQLL
-1037 HGDEIRMDKKINVS
+1037 HGDEIRMDKKITLS
-1051 NGVQTLSYKVTEG
+1051 NGVQTFTYKVTEQ
-1064 DRGGLCW
+1064 DRGGLSW
-1071 RYAFVKENSYNTDRL
+1071 RYVFVKENSFNARRL
-1086 SVSVP
+1086 DVSVP
-1091 FDNYDLNV
+1091 YDNYDLDV

-1112 EETWEVTVRDYKDK
+1112 EETWEVTVRDYMDK
-1126 PLEAGLL
+1126 PLEAALL

-1139 SLDEFER
+1139 SLDEFAR
-1146 NHWWFSM
+1146 NYWWLNLT
-1153 SPSGVSGRS
+1153 PSGSRVPFS

-1172 SNTGLEYF
+1172 SNTIEEF
-1180 YFAELFNFSLPSD
+1180 FHVAELFNFSLPSD

-1203 GARRYR
+1203 GGRRLR

-1217 YVEES
+1217 EMVLQES
-1222 VPMMAGAVL
+1222 AAV
-1231 EKSSNSV
+1231 NSV
-1238 DYEIPLVAQ
+1238 DYEVPLVAK
-1247 NAADEESIEIFRRV
+1247 AAGDGEEEVVEQEIFRKLTP
-1261 VFDESDD
+1261 EEIAA
-1268 NREASKE
+1268 REQQDQKPAEKPE
-1275 PTEPTLR
+1275 TEPALR

-1290 FFPQLRTNADGSATF
+1290 FFPQLRTNTDGSATF

-1330 SKDYTFTSSKPVM
+1330 SNNYTFTSSKPVM

-1362 NVINTGDEPVTPKA
+1362 NVINTGDEAVTPKA
-1376 KLEIFDAATMQPVN
+1376 KLEIFDAASMQPVN
-1390 LIVNA
+1390 IIVTD
-1395 GPSTGSGASTTQME
+1395 GPSTLRQAQGPQGSGTVQME

-1419 RWKVKGQY
+1419 RWKVKAKY
-1427 DLELLAFRFTAYAG
+1427 NLELLAFRFTAYAG

-1471 TEQVFDF
+1471 TEQTFDF

-1510 YLANVSTDR
+1510 YLANISTDR

-1543 LAYIK
+1543 LNYIK

-1590 RIANLFEINT
+1590 RIATLFEVNT
-1600 LRGQQTRALQL
+1600 MRGQQTRALQL
-1611 ISQKQKYNGGW
+1611 ISQKQRYNGGW
-1622 PWMDGMPESPYIT
+1622 SWMDGMPESPYIT
-1635 TYILTGFGKLQ
+1635 TYILSGFGKLQ
-1646 KMGAWSSLSQA
+1646 KMGAWSSLSKA

-1671 FLEYEVAE
+1671 FLEYDVAE
-1679 TYRNMK
+1679 TYRYMK
-1685 RYSKGK
+1685 AHSKGK
-1691 DWPIGSTTLAEL
+1691 DWAIGSGTLNEL

-1709 KEQNSDKDFAT
+1709 KEQNSDKDFAK
-1720 AKKYYLGSLDKEW
+1720 AKDYYLKSLDTEW
-1733 TSFNYN
+1733 TSFNFN
-1739 QRSKAAVLLYRTG
+1739 QRSKGALVLYRNG

-1761 QSFKETAQKN
+1761 QSFKECAQKN

-1806 EMIDELRVWL
+1806 EMIDQLRVWL
-1816 LTQKQ
+1816 LTQKK

-1844 WFEEGK
+1844 WFAEGK

-1880 EVTSEMRQLT
+1880 EVTQEMQQLT
-1890 VNNPTNHLVWGGLF
+1890 VNNPTPHLVWGGLF

-1925 ELFVEKI
+1925 ELFVETVT
-1932 DDKGK
+1932 DKGK
-1937 KLVPVGTALRQ
+1937 KLVPVEKQ
-1948 AQGPAGAA
+1948 A
-1956 DVEPVETPL
+1956 L
-1965 KVGDKLTVKITFTNQ
+1965 KVGDKLTVKITFTSQ

-2019 TDMEFFIEFLHKG
+2019 TDMEFFIEFLPKG

-2039 MFVTKEGYLNN
+2039 MFITKEGYLNN

-2061 EFSAYSDGMKVKV
+2061 EFSAYSDGMRVRV

>member
-1 MDYESLIGSVSHN
+1 
-14 DSTIKQL
+14 
-21 NNQRF
+21 
-26 NNMKHLGII
+26 MKHASII
-35 IATIALVAIGLLAFA
+35 IAAVAVAALGLFGFK
-50 SPSKTPDNPQTPKNN
+50 SPTNDYKD
-65 YETMWKKVKENLE
+65 MWKKVKENLE
-78 KDLPESAE
+78 KNLPESAE
-86 KELDAIEKQAT
+86 KELNAIEKQAT
-97 KDKNQI
+97 KDKNQT

-112 QNIFQ
+112 QNIMQF
-117 RTIEEDPDQHF
+117 TIEDDAQQAF
-128 IQYIETKVGQLDEVC
+128 IQYLETKVGQLDEVH
-143 DALLHEEIAAAYAN
+143 DALLHEELAKAYAN
-157 YLSGNEWRIS
+157 YLDENDWRIS
-167 ENLPIDG
+167 ENLPIAG
-174 ADLSKVEMKYWDK
+174 GDLSKVEMKYWDR

-207 LKKAKTEDFMV
+207 LKEAKTQNFMV
-218 LYENT
+218 LYENK
-223 NNNKEYI
+223 NNNEEYL
-230 EYEATLFEFM
+230 EYEASLFEFM
-240 FHRVAKHYQE
+240 FHRVANYYQG
-250 EADANDAE
+250 EANADQAE
-258 GDTEKWWLPAKDF
+258 GDTEKWWLPAKEF
-271 VKVDLGDFD
+271 VKADLGTSD
-280 NPLIKCLKIYQ
+280 NPLVKCLKIYQ
-291 ELITYNLKNE
+291 ELIGFNLKNN
-301 NEDVLIYNDFKRL
+301 NEDVLIYNDFKRFG
-314 EFVNNTLGILLHYT
+314 FVNSILGKDE
-328 QYQAAMEDLKAQHK
+328 QYQSAMENLKAQHEN
-342 DNPLSTEITFSIAQN
+342 NPLSAEITSLIARSLINQY
-357 MVGQLENNSEDSTY
+357 ESNSSDSTY
-371 FDNYKKAKA
+371 FDNFKKAKA
-380 MCEEAIAKFPKSKG
+380 MCEAAIAKFPKSKG
-394 AKNCENLIKRIEEPQ
+394 AKNCQSLIKRIEEPQ
-409 IDITLNKVQLPNEAI
+409 IDISLNSVQLPNEAI

-429 YKNTTAPY
+429 YRNVTAPY

-446 ELSKLNNMQK
+446 ELKRLRDMRDK
-456 EDLLKELDKK
+456 EELLKELNKMPAVTEKD
-466 LPVAEQELTLAAET
+466 LTLPAET
-480 DYRSHST
+480 DYREHST
-487 LIALPALE
+487 LMALPALDK
-495 EGIYYLTATTKQG
+495 GIYYLVASTEKGTKD
-508 IKSENKTLVLNFQV
+508 KDKTLTLTFQV
-522 SNLGYIADQKDEK
+522 SSLGYITDQNGDK
-535 MTVVTVDRKTGK
+535 MTVTVVDRKTGK
-547 TVEGVTVELFRREWD
+547 TVEGVTVEVWRSEWD
-562 YKAREHKT
+562 YKAREYKT
-570 IILTTL
+570 IIIETP
-576 KSDKNGR
+576 KSDRNGI
-583 VVLDGKVGTYNSFGI
+583 VKLSKKSDNSFNI
-598 NLRKGDDNLL
+598 NLRRGDDNLL
-608 SGNQFRLDERYR
+608 SDNSYYLNMRYKNDDER
-620 NNNEIYETK
+620 YETK

-643 YFQGITTRRQGED
+643 YFQGIVTRSQGGD

-661 NYSEKVS
+661 GYSENIS

-677 TSANFTTDEYGS
+677 TSAKFTTDEYGS

-705 HLNANRGSVTIRVEE
+705 RLNANRGNTTIRVEE

-728 NFERPKEQY
+728 KFERPKEQY

-752 AGFGLDDVEYTY
+752 AGFGLDDVEYSY
-764 RVIRK
+764 RVVRK
-769 TSFPWRCWWWYPY
+769 TSFPWRCWWWWYPT
-782 VEDEQITHGKA
+782 VEDEQITFGKG
-793 RTDEN
+793 RTDES

-807 KPSKTIAPEK
+807 KPSLSIAPEK
-817 QPMFT
+817 QPVFT

-851 ISTDLPRTIEK
+851 ISTDLPSEVEK
-862 SDIGKYQITVS
+862 SEMGKYQITVS
-873 NLSWQPAKSRISRK
+873 NLSWQPAKSRIARK
-887 IYRYKDAAKINYFEA
+887 IYRVENSKKINYFEA
-902 NHFFKSYDFDRDVQ
+902 MGEYETL
-916 AIDRQILTDEEL
+916 DRQLLSDEEL
-928 ARLFPAWSFYD
+928 ARLFPEYSFYD
-939 KQSKTLVDEAE
+939 KQNKTLVDDAT
-950 IMVDDKAKFYE
+950 ISVDDKAKFYE
-961 GKALEPG
+961 GKVLEPG
-968 KYVVELTSL
+968 KYIVELKSL
-977 DDPLAKISEQ
+977 DDPLAMTSQ
-987 FTVFENDSK
+987 LFTVFENGSK

-1001 TMEWA
+1001 TMEWN
-1006 HQDKSTA
+1006 HLDKSTA
-1013 KPGEEIQLSIGTSAK
+1013 HPGDEIQLSLGTSAK
-1028 DVDVWVQLL
+1028 AVEVWVQLL
-1037 HGDEIRMDKKINVS
+1037 HGDEVRLDKKITLS
-1051 NGVQTLSYKVTEG
+1051 DEVQTLSYKVTEN
-1064 DRGGLCW
+1064 DRGGLAW
-1071 RYAFVKENSYNTDRL
+1071 RYAFVKENSLNTNRMG
-1086 SVSVP
+1086 VSVP
-1091 FDNYDLNV
+1091 FDNYDLDV
-1099 KLATMR
+1099 KLATVR

-1126 PLEAGLL
+1126 PLEAALL

-1146 NHWWFSM
+1146 NYWWFNM
-1153 SPSGVSGRS
+1153 SPLGVYGSS
-1162 FGTDGHGFTS
+1162 FGTDGHSFTS
-1172 SNTGLEYF
+1172 SRTAIGYL

-1203 GARRYR
+1203 GYR
-1209 KGGRVLYD
+1209 TERNRFRVLSKGGVYM
-1217 YVEES
+1217 VEEAAMEMEDSRPTMAAS
-1222 VPMMAGAVL
+1222 VVMEEVTPLNDSYDGLAKVTNGML
-1231 EKSSNSV
+1231 EDKEQLEDVNSNS
-1238 DYEIPLVAQ
+1238 
-1247 NAADEESIEIFRRV
+1247 
-1261 VFDESDD
+1261 
-1268 NREASKE
+1268 
-1275 PTEPTLR
+1275 EPTLR

-1362 NVINTGDEPVTPKA
+1362 NVINTGDEPVAPKA
-1376 KLEIFDAATMQPVN
+1376 KLEIFDAGTMQLVDLLVSDAMIP
-1390 LIVNA
+1390 
-1395 GPSTGSGASTTQME
+1395 ME

-1427 DLELLAFRFTAYAG
+1427 DLSLLAFRFTAYAG
-1441 EFSDA
+1441 AFSDA

-1510 YLANVSTDR
+1510 YLANISTDR

-1530 TLSSYIADNIPNL
+1530 TLSSYIADHIPNL

-1590 RIANLFEINT
+1590 RIANLFEINN

-1611 ISQKQKYNGGW
+1611 IEQKQKYNGGW
-1622 PWMDGMPESPYIT
+1622 SWMDGMPESPYIS
-1635 TYILTGFGKLQ
+1635 TYILAGFGKLQ

-1657 DQNTAQSICDKAVR
+1657 DQNTAQRICDKAVR
-1671 FLEYEVAE
+1671 YLEYEVAE
-1679 TYRNMK
+1679 SYREMK
-1685 RYSKGK
+1685 RLSKGK
-1691 DWPIGSTTLAEL
+1691 DWPIGSGTLNEL

-1720 AKKYYLGSLDKEW
+1720 AKKYYLKSLDETW
-1733 TSFNYN
+1733 TSFNFN
-1739 QRSKAAVLLYRTG
+1739 MRSKGALVLHRMG

-1791 HANIMAAFAEIDQNQ
+1791 HANIMAAFAEIDKDE
-1806 EMIDELRVWL
+1806 EMIDQLRVWL

-1821 TNKWENS
+1821 TNSWENS
-1828 ASTADAIYA
+1828 ASTADACYA

-1844 WFEEGK
+1844 WFAEGK
-1850 EVTLRFGNTPISTEG
+1850 EVTLRFGNTPINTEG
-1865 GVAGTGFIQRRWNAN
+1865 GVAGTGFIQRRWNAD

-1904 RQYFVPIDEVKS
+1904 RQYFVPIDEVKQS
-1916 DESGFTIKR
+1916 EAGFTIKR
-1925 ELFVEKI
+1925 ELFVETV
-1932 DDKGK
+1932 DEKGK
-1937 KLVPVGTALRQ
+1937 KLVPVTNQ
-1948 AQGPAGAA
+1948 A
-1956 DVEPVETPL
+1956 L
-1965 KVGDKLTVKITFTNQ
+1965 KVGDKLNVKITFTNE
-1980 QDMSFVFVKD
+1980 QDMSYVFVKD
-1990 LRAAGFEPIEQISR
+1990 LRAAGFEPIEQISH

-2019 TDMEFFIEFLHKG
+2019 TDMEFFIEFLPKG

-2039 MFVTKEGYLNN
+2039 MFVTKEGHLNN

-2061 EFSAYSDGMKVKV
+2061 EFSAYSDGMKIRV

>member
-1 MDYESLIGSVSHN
+1 
-14 DSTIKQL
+14 
-21 NNQRF
+21 
-26 NNMKHLGII
+26 MKRTTII
-35 IATIALVAIGLLAFA
+35 IATVALVAIGLLAFA
-50 SPSKTPDNPQTPKNN
+50 TPDKTPDNPKTPKNN

-78 KDLPESAE
+78 KNLPESAE
-86 KELDAIEKQAT
+86 KELVAIEQQAS
-97 KDKNQI
+97 KDNNPT
-103 QLLKTYLYR
+103 QLLKTWLYR
-112 QNIFQ
+112 QNIMRF
-117 RTIEEDPDQHF
+117 TVEEDPQQTF
-128 IQYIETKVGQLDEVC
+128 IQYIEEKVGQLDEVHN
-143 DALLHEEIAAAYAN
+143 ALLHEEIAKAYAD
-157 YLSGNEWRIS
+157 YLSDNEWRIR

-174 ADLSKVEMKYWDK
+174 DISKVEMKYWDK

-197 YAEALKPVEA
+197 YDEALKPVEA

-218 LYENT
+218 LYENK
-223 NNNKEYI
+223 NNNEDYI
-230 EYEATLFEFM
+230 NYEASLFEFM
-240 FHRVAKHYQE
+240 FHRVAKYYQE
-250 EADANDAE
+250 QANADDAE

-271 VKVDLGDFD
+271 VKADLGDFD
-280 NPLIKCLKIYQ
+280 NPLVKCLKIYQ
-291 ELITYNLKNE
+291 ELIAYNLKE
-301 NEDVLIYNDFKRL
+301 KNEDVLIYNDFKRF

-328 QYQAAMEDLKAQHK
+328 QYQAAMENLKMQHK
-342 DNPLSTEITFSIAQN
+342 DNPLSAEITALMARNLMNQY
-357 MVGQLENNSEDSTY
+357 ENNVEDSTY
-371 FDNYKKAKA
+371 FDNYKKAKT

-409 IDITLNKVQLPNEAI
+409 IDITLNSLQLPNESI

-429 YKNTTAPY
+429 YKNTTSPY
-437 YRIVKVSEK
+437 YRIVKISEK

-456 EDLLKELDKK
+456 EDLLKELEKK
-466 LPVAEQELTLAAET
+466 TPVAEQELTLAAET
-480 DYRSHST
+480 DFRSHST

-508 IKSENKTLVLNFQV
+508 IKSEDKTLVLNFQV
-522 SNLGYIADQKDEK
+522 SNLGYIVDQKDEK
-535 MTVVTVDRKTGK
+535 MTVVTVDRKMGK

-570 IILTTL
+570 IILSTF

-583 VVLDGKVGTYNSFGI
+583 AVLDGKVGTYNSFGI

-608 SGNQFRLDERYR
+608 SERYFRLNEQYR
-620 NNNEIYETK
+620 NNNEVYETK

-643 YFQGITTRRQGED
+643 YFQGIVTRRQGED

-677 TSANFTTDEYGS
+677 SSANFNTDEYGS

-696 PTDRLNGVF
+696 PSDRLNGVF

-728 NFERPKEQY
+728 TFEQPKEQY

-764 RVIRK
+764 RVVRK
-769 TSFPWRCWWWYPY
+769 TSFPWRCWWWWYP
-782 VEDEQITHGKA
+782 VVDDEQITHGKA

-798 GKFAVTFNL
+798 GKFAITFNL

-862 SDIGKYQITVS
+862 SDLGKYQITVS

-887 IYRYKDAAKINYFEA
+887 IYRYDDKAKINYFEA
-902 NHFFKSYDFDRDVQ
+902 MQHLEVL
-916 AIDRQILTDEEL
+916 DRQLHSDEQL
-928 ARLFPAWSFYD
+928 NQLFPEYSFYD
-939 KQSKTLVDEAE
+939 KRTKTLVDEAE
-950 IMVDDKAKFYE
+950 IMVDDKAKFLE
-961 GKALEPG
+961 GKTLEPG
-968 KYVVELTSL
+968 EYVVELKSL
-977 DDPLAKISEQ
+977 DDPLAVMTEE
-987 FTVFENDSK
+987 FTLYENEAK
-996 KLPFT
+996 KMPYT
-1001 TMEWA
+1001 AIVWSDV
-1006 HQDKSTA
+1006 DKSTA
-1013 KPGEEIQLSIGTSAK
+1013 HPGDEIKFSIGSSAK
-1028 DVDVWVQLL
+1028 DVDIWVQLL
-1037 HGDEIRMDKKINVS
+1037 HGDEIRFDKKITVS
-1051 NGVQTLSYKVTEG
+1051 NAVQNFTYKVTEG
-1064 DRGGLCW
+1064 DRGGLNF
-1071 RYAFVKENSYNTDRL
+1071 RYVLVKENAFRTMDNHI
-1086 SVSVP
+1086 SVP
-1091 FDNYDLNV
+1091 FDNYDLDV
-1099 KLATMR
+1099 KLATVR

-1112 EETWEVTVRDYKDK
+1112 EETWEVTVTDYKNK
-1126 PLEAGLL
+1126 PLEAALL

-1139 SLDEFER
+1139 SLDEFAR
-1146 NHWWFSM
+1146 NYWSFSM
-1153 SPSGVSGRS
+1153 SPSGMRS
-1162 FGTDGHGFTS
+1162 LRFGTCAHKFVS
-1172 SNTGLEYF
+1172 SNTILEF
-1180 YFAELFNFSLPSD
+1180 FHVAELFNFSLPSD

-1222 VPMMAGAVL
+1222 APMMTGAVL
-1231 EKSSNSV
+1231 EKSSNAV

-1247 NAADEESIEIFRRV
+1247 NAADEEMAEIMLRE
-1261 VFDESDD
+1261 VFDESEDGK
-1268 NREASKE
+1268 ETSKE

-1290 FFPQLRTNADGSATF
+1290 FFPQLRANKDGSATF

-1317 LMLLAYTKDRKTG
+1317 LMLMAYTKDRKTG

-1376 KLEIFDAATMQPVN
+1376 KLEIFDAGTMQPVN
-1390 LIVNA
+1390 LIVSNA
-1395 GPSTGSGASTTQME
+1395 TIPME
-1409 TIQPGRSKEV
+1409 AIQPGRSKEV

-1427 DLELLAFRFTAYAG
+1427 DLSLLAFRFTAYAG
-1441 EFSDA
+1441 QFSDA

-1471 TEQVFDF
+1471 TEQTFDF

-1510 YLANVSTDR
+1510 YLANVSTNR

-1530 TLSSYIADNIPNL
+1530 TLSSYIADHIPNL
-1543 LAYIK
+1543 LNYIK

-1590 RIANLFEINT
+1590 RIATLFEVNT
-1600 LRGQQTRALQL
+1600 LRNQQTNALKL
-1611 ISQKQKYNGGW
+1611 IAQKQKYNGGW
-1622 PWMDGMPESPYIT
+1622 PWMDGMPESPYIS
-1635 TYILTGFGKLQ
+1635 TYILSGFGKLQ

-1671 FLEYEVAE
+1671 YLEYEVAE
-1679 TYRNMK
+1679 TYRKMK

-1691 DWPIGSTTLAEL
+1691 DWPIGSSILNEL

-1733 TSFNYN
+1733 TSFNFN
-1739 QRSKAAVLLYRTG
+1739 DRSKGALVLYRNG

-1791 HANIMAAFAEIDQNQ
+1791 HANIMAAFAEIDHNQ
-1806 EMIDELRVWL
+1806 ETMDELRVWL

-1880 EVTSEMRQLT
+1880 EVTSDMRQLT

-1925 ELFVEKI
+1925 ELFVETVT
-1932 DDKGK
+1932 DKGK
-1937 KLVPVGTALRQ
+1937 KLVPVEKQ
-1948 AQGPAGAA
+1948 A
-1956 DVEPVETPL
+1956 L
-1965 KVGDKLTVKITFTNQ
+1965 KVGDKLTVKITFTSQ

-2019 TDMEFFIEFLHKG
+2019 TDMQFFIEHLPKG

-2039 MFVTKEGYLNN
+2039 MFVTKEGHLNN

-2061 EFSAYSDGMKVKV
+2061 EFSAYSDGMRVKV
-2074 GE
+2074 GK

>member
-1 MDYESLIGSVSHN
+1 
-14 DSTIKQL
+14 
-21 NNQRF
+21 
-26 NNMKHLGII
+26 MKHLGII
-35 IATIALVAIGLLAFA
+35 IATIALVAIGVLAFA
-50 SPSKTPDNPQTPKNN
+50 MPSKNPDSPDNPKTPKNN
-65 YETMWKKVKENLE
+65 YESMWKKVKENLE
-78 KDLPESAE
+78 KNLPESAE
-86 KELDAIEKQAT
+86 KELNAIEEKAS
-97 KDKNQI
+97 KDNNNI

-112 QNIFQ
+112 QYIFQ
-117 RTIEEDPDQHF
+117 FTIEEEPEQHF
-128 IQYIETKVGQLDEVC
+128 IQYAESKLGTLDEVC
-143 DALLHEEIAAAYAN
+143 NALLHEELAKAYAN
-157 YLSGNEWRIS
+157 YLESNEWTIN

-174 ADLSKVEMKYWDK
+174 DISKVEMKYWDK

-197 YAEALKPVEA
+197 YEEALKPVEA

-218 LYENT
+218 LYENK
-223 NNNKEYI
+223 NNNEDYI
-230 EYEATLFEFM
+230 EYEASLFEFM
-240 FHRVAKHYQE
+240 FHRVANYYQDQAN
-250 EADANDAE
+250 ADDVEGETDA
-258 GDTEKWWLPAKDF
+258 WWLPAKDF
-271 VKVDLGDFD
+271 VKADLGAAD
-280 NPLIKCLKIYQ
+280 NPLTKCLKIYQ
-291 ELITYNLKNE
+291 DLIAYNLKNK
-301 NEDVLIYNDFKRL
+301 NEDVLIYNDFKRFG
-314 EFVNNTLGILLHYT
+314 FVNFILDKDD

-342 DNPLSTEITFSIAQN
+342 DNPLSAEITSLIARN
-357 MVGQLENNSEDSTY
+357 MINQCESNSADSAY
-371 FDNYKKAKA
+371 FDHYKKAKA
-380 MCEEAIAKFPKSKG
+380 MCEEAIAKFPKSQG
-394 AKNCENLIKRIEEPQ
+394 AKNCERLISRIEEPRV
-409 IDITLNKVQLPNEAI
+409 DLSLKSVQLPDEAI
-424 PAVLE
+424 PAVME
-429 YKNTTAPY
+429 YRNTTTPY

-446 ELSKLNNMQK
+446 ELRKLNEMRK
-456 EDLLKELDKK
+456 EDRLKELNKMK
-466 LPVAEQELTLAAET
+466 AVAEQELSLPAEI
-480 DYRSHST
+480 DYRQHST

-495 EGIYYLTATTKQG
+495 RGIYFLTATTAKG
-508 IKSENKTLVLNFQV
+508 ITSEDKTLILNFQV
-522 SNLGYIADQKDEK
+522 SSLGFITDTKDNK

-547 TVEGVTVELFRREWD
+547 TVEGVTVELYRREWD
-562 YKAREHKT
+562 YKAREYKY
-570 IILTTL
+570 IILATPKT
-576 KSDKNGR
+576 DRNGR
-583 VVLDGKVGTYNSFGI
+583 AEVSDMGNDSFGI

-608 SGNQFRLDERYR
+608 SDNNVRLYERYKDNR
-620 NNNEIYETK
+620 EHYTTT

-643 YFQGITTRRQGED
+643 YFQGIVVRKQGKD
-656 LSLVN
+656 QALVN
-661 NYSEKVS
+661 GYTEHVS

-677 TSANFTTDEYGS
+677 SSTDFKTDEYGS

-705 HLNANRGSVTIRVEE
+705 HLNAKQGSAIIRVEE

-728 NFERPKEQY
+728 KFDSPKEQY

-752 AGFGLDDVEYTY
+752 AGFGLDDVEYSY

-769 TSFPWRCWWWYPY
+769 TSFPWRCWWWWYPT
-782 VEDEQITHGKA
+782 VEDEQITYGKA
-793 RTDEN
+793 RTDES
-798 GKFAVTFNL
+798 GKFAITFNL

-829 TSKQGETHADTYSIR
+829 TSKQGETHSDTYSIR

-851 ISTDLPRTIEK
+851 IGTDLPSEVEK
-862 SDIGKYQITVS
+862 SEIGKYQISVS

-887 IYRYKDAAKINYFEA
+887 IYRYEDAAKINYFEA
-902 NHFFKSYDFDRDVQ
+902 MGHSEKL
-916 AIDRQILTDEEL
+916 DRQMLSDEEL
-928 ARLFPAWSFYD
+928 ERLFPMYSFYD
-939 KQSKTLVDEAE
+939 KNQVPEPVEGPVRLVDESE
-950 IMVDDKAKFYE
+950 ITVDDKAKLYE

-968 KYVVELTSL
+968 KYVVELMSL
-977 DDPLAKISEQ
+977 DDPLAKTSRQ
-987 FTVFENDSK
+987 FTVFDNNAK
-996 KLPFT
+996 KLPYT

-1006 HQDKSTA
+1006 HRDKSSA
-1013 KPGEEIQLSIGTSAK
+1013 HPGDEIQFSIGSAAK
-1028 DVDVWVQLL
+1028 DVDIWVQLL
-1037 HGDEIRMDKKINVS
+1037 HGDEVRMDKKINLS
-1051 NGVQTLSYKVTEG
+1051 DGVQTLSYKVTEQ
-1064 DRGGLCW
+1064 DRGDLAW
-1071 RYAFVKENSYNTDRL
+1071 RYAFVKENSFNTDRL
-1086 SVSVP
+1086 NVSVP
-1091 FDNYDLNV
+1091 FDNYNLDV

-1126 PLEAGLL
+1126 PLEAALL

-1146 NHWWFSM
+1146 NYWWFSM
-1153 SPSGVSGRS
+1153 SPSGVYANG

-1172 SNTGLEYF
+1172 SNTGMGYF

-1193 APFFDFGYGF
+1193 APFFDFGYFYRGSRML
-1203 GARRYR
+1203 GAGGYLR
-1209 KGGRVLYD
+1209 KNAAVLD
-1217 YVEES
+1217 EMVMMEENAAPASMAQAIVESADAEEMVEIKKQES
-1222 VPMMAGAVL
+1222 VAPKLDKGE
-1231 EKSSNSV
+1231 EK
-1238 DYEIPLVAQ
+1238 
-1247 NAADEESIEIFRRV
+1247 
-1261 VFDESDD
+1261 
-1268 NREASKE
+1268 KE
-1275 PTEPTLR
+1275 PAEPTLR

-1317 LMLLAYTKDRKTG
+1317 LMLMAYTKDRKTG

-1376 KLEIFDAATMQPVN
+1376 KLEIFDAGTMKPVN
-1390 LIVNA
+1390 IIIT
-1395 GPSTGSGASTTQME
+1395 GPSTCSGTYTTQVE

-1427 DLELLAFRFTAYAG
+1427 DLSLLALRFTAYAG
-1441 EFSDA
+1441 QFSDA

-1471 TEQVFDF
+1471 TEKTFDF

-1510 YLANVSTDR
+1510 YLANISTDR

-1543 LAYIK
+1543 LNYIK

-1590 RIANLFEINT
+1590 RIATLFEVNT
-1600 LRGQQTRALQL
+1600 IRNQQTNALKL
-1611 ISQKQKYNGGW
+1611 IEQKQKYNGGW
-1622 PWMDGMPESPYIT
+1622 SWMDGMPESAYIT
-1635 TYILTGFGKLQ
+1635 TYILGGFGKLQ
-1646 KMGAWSSLSQA
+1646 KMGAWSSLSKA
-1657 DQNTAQSICDKAVR
+1657 DQNTAASICQKAVR
-1671 FLEYEVAE
+1671 YLEYDVAE
-1679 TYRNMK
+1679 TYRYMK

-1691 DWPIGSTTLAEL
+1691 DWPIGTSTLAEL

-1709 KEQNSDKDFAT
+1709 EEQNSDKDFAT
-1720 AKKYYLGSLDKEW
+1720 AKKYYLGSLDKDW
-1733 TSFNYN
+1733 TSFNFN
-1739 QRSKAAVLLYRTG
+1739 DRSKGALVLYRNG

-1761 QSFKETAQKN
+1761 QSFKECAQKN

-1791 HANIMAAFAEIDQNQ
+1791 HANIMAAFAEIDQDQ
-1806 EMIDELRVWL
+1806 EMIDQLRVWL

-1821 TNKWENS
+1821 TNSWENS
-1828 ASTADAIYA
+1828 SSTADAIYA

-1844 WFEEGK
+1844 WFAEGK
-1850 EVTLRFGNTPISTEG
+1850 EVTLRFGNTPVSTEG

-1880 EVTSEMRQLT
+1880 EVTTDMRQLT

-1925 ELFVEKI
+1925 ELFVETVT
-1932 DDKGK
+1932 DKGK
-1937 KLVPVGTALRQ
+1937 KLVPVGSKV
-1948 AQGPAGAA
+1948 P
-1956 DVEPVETPL
+1956 EPVEGPTL
-1965 KVGDKLTVKITFTNQ
+1965 KVGDKLTVKITFTSQ

-1990 LRAAGFEPIEQISR
+1990 LRAAGFEPIEQVSH

-2019 TDMEFFIEFLHKG
+2019 TDMEFFIERLPKG

-2039 MFVTKEGYLNN
+2039 MYVTKEGYLNN

-2061 EFSAYSDGMKVKV
+2061 EFSAYSDGMRVRV

>member
-1 MDYESLIGSVSHN
+1 
-14 DSTIKQL
+14 
-21 NNQRF
+21 
-26 NNMKHLGII
+26 MKRTGII
-35 IATIALVAIGLLAFA
+35 IATVALVAIGLLAFA
-50 SPSKTPDNPQTPKNN
+50 TPDKTPDNPKTPKNN

-78 KDLPESAE
+78 KNLPESAE
-86 KELDAIEKQAT
+86 KELVAIEQQALNDNNPT
-97 KDKNQI
+97 
-103 QLLKTYLYR
+103 QLLKTWLYR
-112 QNIFQ
+112 QNIMRF
-117 RTIEEDPDQHF
+117 TVEEDPQQAF
-128 IQYIETKVGQLDEVC
+128 IQYIEEKVGQLDEVHN
-143 DALLHEEIAAAYAN
+143 ALLHEEIAKAYAEYLDQN
-157 YLSGNEWRIS
+157 YWRIS

-174 ADLSKVEMKYWDK
+174 DISKVEMKYWDK

-197 YAEALKPVEA
+197 YDEALKPVEA
-207 LKKAKTEDFMV
+207 LKKAKTEDFMA

-223 NNNKEYI
+223 NNNADYI
-230 EYEATLFEFM
+230 EYEASMFEFV
-240 FHRVAKHYQE
+240 FHRVANYYQLRSE
-250 EADANDAE
+250 DNDIAGNTEA
-258 GDTEKWWLPAKDF
+258 WWLPAKDF
-271 VKVDLGDFD
+271 VKLDLGDAD
-280 NPLIKCLKIYQ
+280 NALIKCLKIYQ
-291 ELITYNLKNE
+291 AILAYNLKNNNE
-301 NEDVLIYNDFKRL
+301 NVLIFNDFHRF
-314 EFVNNTLGILLHYT
+314 EFVKSLLKKDDR
-328 QYQAAMEDLKAQHK
+328 YQVAMENLKAQHES
-342 DNPLSTEITFSIAQN
+342 NPLSAEITALMARNLMNQY
-357 MVGQLENNSEDSTY
+357 ENNVEDSTY

-394 AKNCENLIKRIEEPQ
+394 AKNCINLIKRIEEPQ
-409 IDITLNKVQLPNEAI
+409 IDLTLNKVQLPNEAI

-456 EDLLKELDKK
+456 EDLLKELEKK
-466 LPVAEQELTLAAET
+466 LPIAEQDLILPAET

-508 IKSENKTLVLNFQV
+508 VKSEDKTLVLNFQV
-522 SNLGYIADQKDEK
+522 SNLGYIVDQKDEK

-547 TVEGVTVELFRREWD
+547 TVEGVIVELYRREWD
-562 YKAREHKT
+562 YKAREYKT
-570 IILTTL
+570 IILTTV

-583 VVLDGKVGTYNSFGI
+583 IVLDGKVKGDNSFCI
-598 NLRKGDDNLL
+598 NLRKDDDNLL
-608 SGNQFRLDERYR
+608 SERYFRLNEQYR
-620 NNNEIYETK
+620 NKNEIYETK

-661 NYSEKVS
+661 HYSETVS

-677 TSANFTTDEYGS
+677 SSANFSTDEYGS

-705 HLNANRGSVTIRVEE
+705 HLNANQGNATIRVEE

-728 NFERPKEQY
+728 TFERPKEQY
-737 KLNQEVTVR
+737 KLNQEVTVH

-752 AGFGLDDVEYTY
+752 AGFGLDDVEYSY

-769 TSFPWRCWWWYPY
+769 TSFPWRCWWWWYPTI
-782 VEDEQITHGKA
+782 EDEQITYGKA

-798 GKFAVTFNL
+798 GKFAVIFNL

-862 SDIGKYQITVS
+862 SDLGKYQITVS

-887 IYRYKDAAKINYFEA
+887 IYRYDDKAKINYFEA
-902 NHFFKSYDFDRDVQ
+902 MQHLEIFDRQMLSDGQ
-916 AIDRQILTDEEL
+916 LNS
-928 ARLFPAWSFYD
+928 LFPEYSFYD
-939 KQSKTLVDEAE
+939 KRNKILVDEAV
-950 IMVDDKAKFYE
+950 IMVDDKAKFLE
-961 GKALEPG
+961 GKTLEPG
-968 KYVVELTSL
+968 EYVVELKSL
-977 DDPLAKISEQ
+977 DDPLAVTTEE
-987 FTVFENDSK
+987 FTLYENEAK
-996 KLPFT
+996 KMPYT
-1001 TMEWA
+1001 AMVWSDV
-1006 HQDKSTA
+1006 DKSTA
-1013 KPGEEIQLSIGTSAK
+1013 HPGDEIKFSIGSSAK
-1028 DVDVWVQLL
+1028 DVDIWVQLL
-1037 HGDEIRMDKKINVS
+1037 HGDEIRMDKKITVS
-1051 NGVQTLSYKVTEG
+1051 NAVQNFTYKVTEG
-1064 DRGGLCW
+1064 DRGGLNF
-1071 RYAFVKENSYNTDRL
+1071 RYVLVKENAFRTSDDHI
-1086 SVSVP
+1086 SVP
-1091 FDNYDLNV
+1091 FDNYDLDV
-1099 KLATMR
+1099 KLATVR

-1112 EETWEVTVRDYKDK
+1112 EETWEVTVSDYKKK
-1126 PLEAGLL
+1126 PLEAALL

-1139 SLDEFER
+1139 SLDEFAR
-1146 NHWWFSM
+1146 NYWSFSM
-1153 SPSGVSGRS
+1153 SPWGPRS
-1162 FGTDGHGFTS
+1162 YRFSTCAHDFTS
-1172 SNTGLEYF
+1172 SNTSLEYF
-1180 YFAELFNFSLPSD
+1180 YFVELFNFSLPSD

-1203 GARRYR
+1203 GMRRYR

-1222 VPMMAGAVL
+1222 VPMMAGAVM
-1231 EKSSNSV
+1231 EKSSNTV
-1238 DYEIPLVAQ
+1238 DYEIPMVAQ
-1247 NAADEESIEIFRRV
+1247 NAADEEMVEIKKQEGSYPY
-1261 VFDESDD
+1261 ESGGQ
-1268 NREASKE
+1268 NEKTEE
-1275 PTEPTLR
+1275 PVEPTLR

-1290 FFPQLRTNADGSATF
+1290 FFPQLRTNNDGSATF

-1317 LMLLAYTKDRKTG
+1317 LMLMAYTKDRKTG

-1376 KLEIFDAATMQPVN
+1376 KLEIFDAGTMKPVN
-1390 LIVNA
+1390 LIIND
-1395 GPSTGSGASTTQME
+1395 GPSTLRQAQGSGTCTIPME

-1427 DLELLAFRFTAYAG
+1427 DLSLLAFRFTAYAG
-1441 EFSDA
+1441 QFSDA

-1471 TEQVFDF
+1471 TEKTFDVPLGSL
-1478 EAIANP
+1478 IAGEDP
-1484 DSHERDYSLTLN
+1484 QSLPRDSHNHERDYSLTLN

-1510 YLANVSTDR
+1510 YLANISTDR

-1530 TLSSYIADNIPNL
+1530 TLSSYIADHIPNL
-1543 LAYIK
+1543 LNYIK

-1611 ISQKQKYNGGW
+1611 IQQKQKYNGGW
-1622 PWMDGMPESPYIT
+1622 PWMDGMPESPYIS
-1635 TYILTGFGKLQ
+1635 TYILSGFGKLQ
-1646 KMGAWSSLSQA
+1646 KMGAWSSLSKA
-1657 DQNTAQSICDKAVR
+1657 DQNTAENICQKAVR
-1671 FLEYEVAE
+1671 YLEYDVAE
-1679 TYRNMK
+1679 TYRYMK
-1685 RYSKGK
+1685 VHSKGK
-1691 DWPIGSTTLAEL
+1691 DWPIGSSTLNEL

-1709 KEQNSDKDFAT
+1709 DVQNSDKDFAK
-1720 AKKYYLGSLDKEW
+1720 AKDYYLKSLDKEW
-1733 TSFNYN
+1733 TSFNFN
-1739 QRSKAAVLLYRTG
+1739 QRSKGALVLYRNG

-1806 EMIDELRVWL
+1806 EMIDQLRVWL

-1821 TNKWENS
+1821 TTMWENS

-1844 WFEEGK
+1844 WFAEGK
-1850 EVTLRFGNTPISTEG
+1850 EVTLRFSNTPISTEG

-1880 EVTSEMRQLT
+1880 EVTQEMQQLT

-1925 ELFVEKI
+1925 ELLVETVT
-1932 DDKGK
+1932 DKGK
-1937 KLVPVGTALRQ
+1937 VLVPAEKRT
-1948 AQGPAGAA
+1948 
-1956 DVEPVETPL
+1956 L
-1965 KVGDKLTVKITFTNQ
+1965 KVGDKLTVKITFTSQ

-1990 LRAAGFEPIEQISR
+1990 LRAAGFEPIEQVSH
-2004 YEYNDRMSYYQSNTD
+2004 YEYNDQMSYYQSNTD
-2019 TDMEFFIEFLHKG
+2019 TDMEFFIEFLPKG

-2061 EFSAYSDGMKVKV
+2061 EFSAYSDGMRVKV

>member
-1 MDYESLIGSVSHN
+1 
-14 DSTIKQL
+14 
-21 NNQRF
+21 
-26 NNMKHLGII
+26 MKHLGII
-35 IATIALVAIGLLAFA
+35 IAITALVAIGALAFA
-50 SPSKTPDNPQTPKNN
+50 MPSKAPVNPDNPKTPKNN

-78 KDLPESAE
+78 KNLPESAE
-86 KELDAIEKQAT
+86 KELVAIEEQAS
-97 KDKNQI
+97 KDKNQT
-103 QLLKTYLYR
+103 QLLKTWLYR
-112 QNIFQ
+112 QNIMLF
-117 RTIEEDPDQHF
+117 TVEEDPEQAF
-128 IQYIETKVGQLDEVC
+128 IQYIEEKVGQLDEVHN
-143 DALLHEEIAAAYAN
+143 ALLHEEIARAYAG
-157 YLSGNEWRIS
+157 YLDDNEWRIS

-174 ADLSKVEMKYWDK
+174 DISKVEMKYWDK

-197 YAEALKPVEA
+197 YEEALKPFEA

-218 LYENT
+218 LYENK
-223 NNNKEYI
+223 NNNENYI
-230 EYEATLFEFM
+230 EYEASLFEFM
-240 FHRVAKHYQE
+240 FHRVANYYQG
-250 EADANDAE
+250 EANADDVEGETDA
-258 GDTEKWWLPAKDF
+258 WWLPANDF
-271 VKVDLGDFD
+271 VKADLGAAD
-280 NPLIKCLKIYQ
+280 NPLAKCLKIYQ
-291 ELITYNLKNE
+291 DLIAYNIKE
-301 NEDVLIYNDFKRL
+301 KNEDVLIYNDFKRFG
-314 EFVNNTLGILLHYT
+314 FVNSILDKDEK
-328 QYQAAMEDLKAQHK
+328 YQAAMEDLKAQHK
-342 DNPLSTEITFSIAQN
+342 DNPLSAEITSLIARN
-357 MVGQLENNSEDSTY
+357 MMNQYERNSSDSAY
-371 FDNYKKAKA
+371 FDHYKKAKA
-380 MCEEAIAKFPKSKG
+380 MCEEAIAKFPKSQG
-394 AKNCENLIKRIEEPQ
+394 AKNCQGLIKRIEEPQ
-409 IDITLNKVQLPNEAI
+409 IDITLNSVQLPNEAI

-446 ELSKLNNMQK
+446 EL
-456 EDLLKELDKK
+456 KK
-466 LPVAEQELTLAAET
+466 LRLMRKDELLEALNKKPAVAEQELDLPAET

-487 LIALPALE
+487 LMALPALDR
-495 EGIYYLTATTKQG
+495 GFYYLTATTKQG
-508 IKSENKTLVLNFQV
+508 IKDEDKTLMLSFQV
-522 SNLGYIADQKDEK
+522 SQLGYITDSKYDQ
-535 MTVVTVDRKTGK
+535 MTAVVVDRKTGK
-547 TVEGVTVELFRREWD
+547 TVEGVTVEFCRREWD
-562 YKAREHKT
+562 YKAREYKT
-570 IILTTL
+570 IILSTV
-576 KSDKNGR
+576 KSDKNGKA
-583 VVLDGKVGTYNSFGI
+583 VMTGEKGNITSFYI
-598 NLRKGDDNLL
+598 NLRKGDDVLL
-608 SGNQFRLDERYR
+608 SDINFSIGSPNRDDGVYH
-620 NNNEIYETK
+620 TTT
-629 LFTDRAIYRPGQTV
+629 LFTDRAIYRPGQTI
-643 YFQGITTRRQGED
+643 YFQGVVKRSQGKEQT
-656 LSLVN
+656 LVN
-661 NYSEKVS
+661 GYSEKVS
-668 FRDANWQEI
+668 FKDANWQEI
-677 TSANFTTDEYGS
+677 SSAQFTTDEYGS

-705 HLNANRGSVTIRVEE
+705 HLITGHGSSTIRVEE

-728 NFERPKEQY
+728 TFERPKEQY
-737 KLNQEVTVR
+737 KLNQEVTVH

-752 AGFGLDDVEYTY
+752 AGFGLDDVEYSY

-769 TSFPWRCWWWYPY
+769 TSFPWRCWWWWYPT
-782 VEDEQITHGKA
+782 VEDEQITYGKA

-851 ISTDLPRTIEK
+851 ISTDLPSEVEK

-887 IYRYKDAAKINYFEA
+887 IYRYEDVAKINYFEA
-902 NHFFKSYDFDRDVQ
+902 MGHSEKL
-916 AIDRQILTDEEL
+916 DRQMLSDEEL
-928 ARLFPAWSFYD
+928 ARLFPEYSFYD
-939 KQSKTLVDEAE
+939 KQNKTLVDEAT
-950 IMVDDKAKFYE
+950 ISVDDKAKFYE
-961 GKALEPG
+961 GKTLQPG
-968 KYVVELTSL
+968 RYVVELTSL

-987 FTVFENDSK
+987 FTVFESDSK
-996 KLPFT
+996 KLPVT
-1001 TMEWA
+1001 TMEWV
-1006 HQDKSTA
+1006 HRDKSTA
-1013 KPGEEIQLSIGTSAK
+1013 HPGDEIQLSIGSAAK

-1037 HGDEIRMDKKINVS
+1037 HGDEIRLDKIINVS
-1051 NGVQTLSYKVTEG
+1051 NGVQTLSYKVTEN

-1071 RYAFVKENSYNTDRL
+1071 RYAFVKENSFNKDRL
-1086 SVSVP
+1086 DIYVP
-1091 FDNYDLNV
+1091 FDNYDLDV

-1105 DKLSPGA
+1105 DKLNPGA
-1112 EETWEVTVRDYKDK
+1112 EETWEVTVRDFKDK
-1126 PLEAGLL
+1126 PLEAALL
-1133 AGMYDA
+1133 ASMYDA
-1139 SLDEFER
+1139 SLDEFAR

-1162 FGTDGHGFTS
+1162 FNSDGHGFTS
-1172 SNTGLEYF
+1172 SYTGLDYF
-1180 YFAELFNFSLPSD
+1180 YFVELFNFSLPSD
-1193 APFFDFGYGF
+1193 APFFDFGYGY
-1203 GARRYR
+1203 GGRRYR
-1209 KGGRVLYD
+1209 KGGRVYED
-1217 YVEES
+1217 VYMCVEES
-1222 VPMMAGAVL
+1222 APMMSGAVL
-1231 EKSSNSV
+1231 QK
-1238 DYEIPLVAQ
+1238 
-1247 NAADEESIEIFRRV
+1247 NAAMADGAVETAEDEEMVEITKQ
-1261 VFDESDD
+1261 EMPY
-1268 NREASKE
+1268 EAGGQEQKPKE
-1275 PTEPTLR
+1275 PAEPTLR

-1290 FFPQLRTNADGSATF
+1290 FFPQLRTNKDGSATF

-1317 LMLLAYTKDRKTG
+1317 LMLMAYTKDRKTG
-1330 SKDYTFTSSKPVM
+1330 QNEYTFTSSKPVM

-1376 KLEIFDAATMQPVN
+1376 KLEIFDAGTMQPVN
-1390 LIVNA
+1390 LIVMD
-1395 GPSTGSGASTTQME
+1395 GPSTGSGTYTIPME

-1427 DLELLAFRFTAYAG
+1427 DLSLLAFRFTAYAG
-1441 EFSDA
+1441 QFSDA

-1471 TEQVFDF
+1471 TEQTFDF

-1530 TLSSYIADNIPNL
+1530 TLSSYIADHIPNL
-1543 LAYIK
+1543 LNYIK

-1590 RIANLFEINT
+1590 RIATLFEVNT
-1600 LRGQQTRALQL
+1600 IRNQQTNALRL
-1611 ISQKQKYNGGW
+1611 IKDKQKYNGGW
-1622 PWMDGMPESPYIT
+1622 PWMDGMPESPYIS
-1635 TYILTGFGKLQ
+1635 TYILSGFGKLQ
-1646 KMGAWSSLSQA
+1646 KMGAWESLSKA

-1671 FLEYEVAE
+1671 YLEYEVAE
-1679 TYRNMK
+1679 TYRYMK
-1685 RYSKGK
+1685 AHSKGK
-1691 DWPIGSTTLAEL
+1691 DWPIGSSTLNEL

-1709 KEQNSDKDFAT
+1709 KEQNSDRDFAK
-1720 AKKYYLGSLDKEW
+1720 AKDYYLKSLDKEW
-1733 TSFNYN
+1733 TSFNFN
-1739 QRSKAAVLLYRTG
+1739 QRSKGALVLYRNG

-1761 QSFKETAQKN
+1761 QSFKECAQKN

-1806 EMIDELRVWL
+1806 EMIDQLRVWL

-1821 TNKWENS
+1821 TTMWENS

-1850 EVTLRFGNTPISTEG
+1850 EVTLRFGNTPVSTEG

-1880 EVTSEMRQLT
+1880 EVTTDMRQLT

-1925 ELFVEKI
+1925 ELFVETVT
-1932 DDKGK
+1932 DKGK
-1937 KLVPVGTALRQ
+1937 KLVPVGSKV
-1948 AQGPAGAA
+1948 P
-1956 DVEPVETPL
+1956 EPVEGPTL
-1965 KVGDKLTVKITFTNQ
+1965 KVGDKLTVKITFTSQ

-2019 TDMEFFIEFLHKG
+2019 TDMEFFIEFLPKG

>member
-1 MDYESLIGSVSHN
+1 
-14 DSTIKQL
+14 
-21 NNQRF
+21 
-26 NNMKHLGII
+26 MKRTGII
-35 IATIALVAIGLLAFA
+35 IATIILVAVGVLAFA
-50 SPSKTPDNPQTPKNN
+50 MPNRNPVNPDTPDNPKTPKND

-86 KELDAIEKQAT
+86 KELNAIEEKAS
-97 KDKNQI
+97 KDKNQT
-103 QLLKTYLYR
+103 QMLKTWLYR
-112 QNIFQ
+112 QNIMQF
-117 RTIEEDPDQHF
+117 TVEEDPQQAF
-128 IQYIETKVGQLDEVC
+128 IQYAETKVGQLDEVH
-143 DALLHEEIAAAYAN
+143 DALLHEEIAKAYAN
-157 YLSGNEWRIS
+157 YLESNEWRIN

-174 ADLSKVEMKYWDK
+174 DLSKVEMKYWDK
-187 ESFKTRINQH
+187 ESFRTRINQH
-197 YAEALKPVEA
+197 YDEALKPVEA

-218 LYENT
+218 LYENKH
-223 NNNKEYI
+223 NNEEYI
-230 EYEATLFEFM
+230 EYEASLFEFM
-240 FHRVAKHYQE
+240 FHRVANYYQE
-250 EADANDAE
+250 QADADDVEGETDA
-258 GDTEKWWLPAKDF
+258 WWLSAKDF
-271 VKVDLGDFD
+271 VKADLGKAD

-291 ELITYNLKNE
+291 DLIAYNLKNK
-301 NEDVLIYNDFKRL
+301 NEDVLIYNDFKRFG
-314 EFVNNTLGILLHYT
+314 FVNGILQKDA

-342 DNPLSTEITFSIAQN
+342 DNPLSAEITSLIARN
-357 MVGQLENNSEDSTY
+357 MMNQYENNSSDSTY
-371 FDNYKKAKA
+371 FDNYKKAKT
-380 MCEEAIAKFPKSKG
+380 MCEEAIAKFPKSTG
-394 AKNCENLIKRIEEPQ
+394 AKNCQNLIKRIEEPQ
-409 IDITLNKVQLPNEAI
+409 IDLSLNQVQLPNEAI

-429 YKNTTAPY
+429 YRNTTAPY

-446 ELSKLNNMQK
+446 ELKKLNDMDK
-456 EDLLKELDKK
+456 EDRLKELSKK
-466 LPVAEQELTLAAET
+466 SAVAEQELHLAVET
-480 DYRSHST
+480 DYRHHST

-495 EGIYYLTATTKQG
+495 RGIYYLTATTAKD
-508 IKSENKTLVLNFQV
+508 IKSKDKTLMLTFQV
-522 SNLGYIADQKDEK
+522 SSLGFITDTKDDK

-547 TVEGVTVELFRREWD
+547 TVEGVTVEVYRREWD
-562 YKAREHKT
+562 YKAREYKT
-570 IILTTL
+570 VIIATPKTD
-576 KSDKNGR
+576 SNGKAE
-583 VVLDGKVGTYNSFGI
+583 VSKTGNDSFYI
-598 NLRKGDDNLL
+598 NLRKGDDNML
-608 SGNQFRLDERYR
+608 SNNYFHLYERSK
-620 NNNEIYETK
+620 NNNETFSTK

-643 YFQGITTRRQGED
+643 YFQGITTRHQGED
-656 LSLVN
+656 ISLVN
-661 NYSEKVS
+661 GYAEKVS
-668 FRDANWQEI
+668 FRDANWQELS
-677 TSANFTTDEYGS
+677 SANFTTDEYGS

-705 HLNANRGSVTIRVEE
+705 HLNANRGSTTIRVEE

-728 NFERPKEQY
+728 NFEKPKEQY
-737 KLNQEVTVR
+737 KLNQEVTVH

-752 AGFGLDDVEYTY
+752 AGFGLDDVEYSY

-769 TSFPWRCWWWYPY
+769 TSFPWRCWWWWYPT
-782 VEDEQITHGKA
+782 VEDEQITYGKA

-807 KPSKTIAPEK
+807 KPSLTIAPEK
-817 QPMFT
+817 QPVFT

-851 ISTDLPRTIEK
+851 ISTDLPSEVEK
-862 SDIGKYQITVS
+862 SDMGKYQISVS
-873 NLSWQPAKSRISRK
+873 NLSWQPAKSRILRK
-887 IYRYKDAAKINYFEA
+887 IYRYENTAKINYFEA
-902 NHFFKSYDFDRDVQ
+902 MGHKEKL
-916 AIDRQILTDEEL
+916 DRQLLSDEEL
-928 ARLFPAWSFYD
+928 DRLFPEYSFYD
-939 KQSKTLVDEAE
+939 IQAGPSTGSGTLVDKAE

-977 DDPLAKISEQ
+977 DDPLAKVSQQ
-987 FTVFENDSK
+987 FTVFENGSK

-1013 KPGEEIQLSIGTSAK
+1013 HPGDEIQLSLGSSAK
-1028 DVDVWVQLL
+1028 DVDIWVQLL
-1037 HGDEIRMDKKINVS
+1037 HGDEVRMDKKITVS
-1051 NGVQTLSYKVTEG
+1051 NNVQTLSYKVTEK
-1064 DRGGLCW
+1064 DRGGLAW
-1071 RYAFVKENSYNTDRL
+1071 RYAFVKENSFNTDDL

-1091 FDNYDLNV
+1091 YDNYDLDV
-1099 KLATMR
+1099 KLATLR
-1105 DKLSPGA
+1105 DKLNPGA
-1112 EETWEVTVRDYKDK
+1112 EETWEVTVHDYKDK
-1126 PLEAGLL
+1126 PLEAALL

-1139 SLDEFER
+1139 SLDEFAR
-1146 NHWWFSM
+1146 NSWWFNM
-1153 SPSGVSGRS
+1153 SPSGVYANG

-1193 APFFDFGYGF
+1193 APFFDFGYGYH
-1203 GARRYR
+1203 GRRFS
-1209 KGGRVLYD
+1209 KGGQVLYSEMV
-1217 YVEES
+1217 VEDAAMPRMS
-1222 VPMMAGAVL
+1222 GAVL
-1231 EKSSNSV
+1231 RK
-1238 DYEIPLVAQ
+1238 
-1247 NAADEESIEIFRRV
+1247 NAAVADGADEMAEAEEMVEIAKQESPLETGGA
-1261 VFDESDD
+1261 ES
-1268 NREASKE
+1268 SKE
-1275 PTEPTLR
+1275 PVEPTLR

-1290 FFPQLRTNADGSATF
+1290 FFPQLRTNNDGSATF

-1317 LMLLAYTKDRKTG
+1317 LMLMAYTKDRKTG
-1330 SKDYTFTSSKPVM
+1330 SKEYTFTSSKPVM

-1376 KLEIFDAATMQPVN
+1376 KLEIFDAASMKPIN
-1390 LIVNA
+1390 MIVSNA
-1395 GPSTGSGASTTQME
+1395 TIPME

-1419 RWKVKGQY
+1419 RWKVAGQY
-1427 DLELLAFRFTAYAG
+1427 DLSLLAFRFTAYAG
-1441 EFSDA
+1441 QFSDA

-1471 TEQVFDF
+1471 TEKTFDF

-1496 FSTNPVWY
+1496 LSTNPVWY

-1510 YLANVSTDR
+1510 YLANVKTDR

-1530 TLSSYIADNIPNL
+1530 TLSSYIADHIPNL
-1543 LAYIK
+1543 LNYIK

-1556 ALLSQLEKD
+1556 ALLSQLDKD

-1590 RIANLFEINT
+1590 RIAMLFEVNT
-1600 LRGQQTRALQL
+1600 LRNQQTNALKL
-1611 ISQKQKYNGGW
+1611 IQQKQKYNGGW
-1622 PWMDGMPESPYIT
+1622 PWMDGMPESPYIS
-1635 TYILTGFGKLQ
+1635 TYILCGFGKLQ
-1646 KMGAWSSLSQA
+1646 KMGAWSSLSKA

-1671 FLEYEVAE
+1671 YIEYDVAE
-1679 TYRNMK
+1679 TYRYMK
-1685 RYSKGK
+1685 KYSKGK
-1691 DWPIGSTTLAEL
+1691 DWPIGSSTLNEL

-1720 AKKYYLGSLDKEW
+1720 AKKYYLGSLDKDW
-1733 TSFNYN
+1733 TSFNFN
-1739 QRSKAAVLLYRTG
+1739 QRSKGALVLYRNG

-1761 QSFKETAQKN
+1761 QSFKECAQKN

-1880 EVTSEMRQLT
+1880 EVTEEMRQLT
-1890 VNNPTNHLVWGGLF
+1890 VNNPTPHLVWGGLF

-1925 ELFVEKI
+1925 ELFVETVT
-1932 DDKGK
+1932 DKGK
-1937 KLVPVGTALRQ
+1937 KLVPVEKQ
-1948 AQGPAGAA
+1948 A
-1956 DVEPVETPL
+1956 L
-1965 KVGDKLTVKITFTNQ
+1965 KVGDKLTVKITFMSQ

-1990 LRAAGFEPIEQISR
+1990 LRAAGFEPIEQVSH

-2019 TDMEFFIEFLHKG
+2019 TDMEFFIERLPKG

>member
-1 MDYESLIGSVSHN
+1 
-14 DSTIKQL
+14 
-21 NNQRF
+21 
-26 NNMKHLGII
+26 MKRTSII
-35 IATIALVAIGLLAFA
+35 IATVALVAIGLLAFA
-50 SPSKTPDNPQTPKNN
+50 APNETLDNPQTPKNN

-78 KDLPESAE
+78 KNLPESAE
-86 KELDAIEKQAT
+86 KELDAIEQQAS
-97 KDKNQI
+97 KDKNQV

-112 QNIFQ
+112 QNIF
-117 RTIEEDPDQHF
+117 RFTIEEDPDQHF
-128 IQYIETKVGQLDEVC
+128 IQYAERKIGQLDEVC
-143 DALLHEEIAAAYAN
+143 NALLHEEIAGAYAN
-157 YLSGNEWRIS
+157 YLSNNEWRIN
-167 ENLPIDG
+167 ENLAIDG
-174 ADLSKVEMKYWDK
+174 DISKVEMKYWDK

-197 YAEALKPVEA
+197 YDEALKPVEA

-218 LYENT
+218 LYENK
-223 NNNKEYI
+223 NNNEDHI
-230 EYEATLFEFM
+230 EYEASLFEFM
-240 FHRVAKHYQE
+240 FHRVANYYQAQAN
-250 EADANDAE
+250 ADDVE
-258 GDTEKWWLPAKDF
+258 GDTENWWLPAEKF
-271 VKVDLGDFD
+271 VKIDLGTDD
-280 NPLIKCLKIYQ
+280 NPLTKCLKIYQ
-291 ELITYNLKNE
+291 ELIAYNLKQK
-301 NEDVLIYNDFKRL
+301 NEDVLIYNDFKRFG
-314 EFVNNTLGILLHYT
+314 FVKGIMGKDDK
-328 QYQAAMEDLKAQHK
+328 YQAAMEGLKAQYP
-342 DNPLSTEITFSIAQN
+342 DNPLSAEIASLIARSMIDQY
-357 MVGQLENNSEDSTY
+357 ESHSEDSTY
-371 FDNYKKAKA
+371 FDRLPKAKA
-380 MCEEAIAKFPKSKG
+380 LCEQAIAKFPKSQG
-394 AKNCENLIKRIEEPQ
+394 AKNCESLIKRIEEPQ
-409 IDITLNKVQLPNEAI
+409 INLELNQVQLPNEAI

-429 YKNTTAPY
+429 YKNVTTPY
-437 YRIVKVSEK
+437 FKIVKVSEK
-446 ELSKLNNMQK
+446 ERVDFQRVDIKKDLIKVLDSKK
-456 EDLLKELDKK
+456 AI
-466 LPVAEQELTLAAET
+466 AEQELTLPAET
-480 DYRSHST
+480 DYRQHST

-495 EGIYYLTATTKQG
+495 RGFYFLVGNVSKD
-508 IKSENKTLVLNFQV
+508 NKNEDKMLVLNFQV
-522 SNLGYIADQKDEK
+522 SNLGYISDAKENK

-547 TVEGVTVELFRREWD
+547 TEDGVTVECYRREWD
-562 YKAREHKT
+562 YKAREYKT
-570 IILTTL
+570 IILATV
-576 KSDKNGR
+576 KSDKNGKAI
-583 VVLDGKVGTYNSFGI
+583 LDDKMNDSRSFFI
-598 NLRKGDDNLL
+598 NLRKDDDALL
-608 SGNQFRLDERYR
+608 SKSAFYLRKPYQNDREQYS
-620 NNNEIYETK
+620 TT

-656 LSLVN
+656 LSLVS
-661 NYSEKVS
+661 NYNEKIS
-668 FRDANWQEI
+668 FKDANWQEI
-677 TSANFTTDEYGS
+677 SAANFTTDEYGT

-696 PTDRLNGVF
+696 PTDRLNGTF
-705 HLNANRGSVTIRVEE
+705 HLNANNGSTTIRVEE

-728 NFERPKEQY
+728 NFEKPKEQY
-737 KLNQEVTVR
+737 KLNQEVTVH

-769 TSFPWRCWWWYPY
+769 TSFPWRCWWWWYPT
-782 VEDEQITHGKA
+782 VEDEQITYGKA
-793 RTDEN
+793 RTDES

-807 KPSKTIAPEK
+807 KPSLSIEPEK
-817 QPMFT
+817 QPVFT

-844 AGYNEIA
+844 AGYNEVS
-851 ISTDLPRTIEK
+851 ISTNLPSEIEK
-862 SDIGKYQITVS
+862 SEMGNYEISVQ
-873 NLSWQPAKSRISRK
+873 NMSWQPAKSRVSRK
-887 IYRYKDAAKINYFEA
+887 IYRYDNPSKINYFEA
-902 NHFFKSYDFDRDVQ
+902 MEHYQ
-916 AIDRQILTDEEL
+916 ELDRQMLTDEEIE
-928 ARLFPAWSFYD
+928 RLFPNFSFYD
-939 KQSKTLVDEAE
+939 KKAKTLVDEAE

-961 GKALEPG
+961 SKALAPG
-968 KYVVELTSL
+968 KYVVELKSL
-977 DDPLAKISEQ
+977 DDPLAVTTKEFTIYEQ
-987 FTVFENDSK
+987 DSK
-996 KLPFT
+996 QLPFT
-1001 TMEWA
+1001 AMQWH
-1006 HQDKSTA
+1006 HQDKTTA
-1013 KPGEEIQLSIGTSAK
+1013 HPGDEIRLSVGTSAK
-1028 DVDVWVQLL
+1028 GVDVWVQLL
-1037 HGDEIRMDKKINVS
+1037 YGNEIRLDKKLTLN
-1051 NGVQTLSYKVTEG
+1051 NAVQTLSYKVTEG
-1064 DRGGLCW
+1064 DRGDLVW
-1071 RYAFVKENSYNTDRL
+1071 RYVFVKENTVNRETLR
-1086 SVSVP
+1086 VSVP

-1099 KLATMR
+1099 KLTTVR

-1139 SLDEFER
+1139 SLDEFAK
-1146 NHWWFSM
+1146 NYWWFDM
-1153 SPSGVSGRS
+1153 SPSSVRGVDY
-1162 FGTDGHGFTS
+1162 FGCDDGILFTS
-1172 SNTGLEYF
+1172 SSTNGGYF
-1180 YFAELFNFSLPSD
+1180 YFVELFNFSLPSD

-1203 GARRYR
+1203 GVRRYS
-1209 KGGRVLYD
+1209 KGLGRSRVLYD
-1217 YVEES
+1217 EE
-1222 VPMMAGAVL
+1222 VL
-1231 EKSSNSV
+1231 EC
-1238 DYEIPLVAQ
+1238 
-1247 NAADEESIEIFRRV
+1247 AAPMADGEANVSMIRAVVSDEEMVEITKQ
-1261 VFDESDD
+1261 EGTYHS
-1268 NREASKE
+1268 ETSGQGEKPE
-1275 PTEPTLR
+1275 PAEPTLR

-1290 FFPQLRTNADGSATF
+1290 FFPQMRTNADGSATF

-1317 LMLLAYTKDRKTG
+1317 LMLLAYSKDRKTG
-1330 SKDYTFTSSKPVM
+1330 SNEYTFTSSKPVM

-1362 NVINTGDEPVTPKA
+1362 NVINTGDEAVTPKA

-1390 LIVNA
+1390 LIVTDGSSTLRQA
-1395 GPSTGSGASTTQME
+1395 QGPQGSGTCTIPME
-1409 TIQPGRSKEV
+1409 QIMPGRSKEV

-1427 DLELLAFRFTAYAG
+1427 DLSLLAFRFTAYAG
-1441 EFSDA
+1441 QFSDA

-1471 TEQVFDF
+1471 TEKTFDF

-1510 YLANVSTDR
+1510 YLANTKTDR

-1543 LAYIK
+1543 LNYIK

-1582 KSETEQRS
+1582 KSETEQRN
-1590 RIANLFEINT
+1590 RIATLFEVNT
-1600 LRGQQTRALQL
+1600 MRGQQTRALQL
-1611 ISQKQKYNGGW
+1611 IQQKQKYNGGW
-1622 PWMDGMPESPYIT
+1622 PWMDGMPESAYIT
-1635 TYILTGFGKLQ
+1635 TYILSGFGRLQ
-1646 KMGAWSSLSQA
+1646 KMGAWNSLSKA

-1671 FLEYEVAE
+1671 YLEYDVAE
-1679 TYRNMK
+1679 TYRYMK
-1685 RYSKGK
+1685 KHSKGK
-1691 DWPIGSTTLAEL
+1691 DWPIGSSTLKEL

-1720 AKKYYLGSLDKEW
+1720 AKKYYLKSLDETW
-1733 TSFNYN
+1733 TSFNFN
-1739 QRSKAAVLLYRTG
+1739 QRSKGVLVLYRTG

-1761 QSFKETAQKN
+1761 QSFKECAQKN

-1791 HANIMAAFAEIDQNQ
+1791 HANIMAAFAEIDQDE
-1806 EMIDELRVWL
+1806 EMIDQLRVWL

-1821 TNKWENS
+1821 TNSWENS

-1844 WFEEGK
+1844 WFAEGK

-1880 EVTSEMRQLT
+1880 EVTTDMRQLT

-1925 ELFVEKI
+1925 ELFVEKVT
-1932 DDKGK
+1932 DKGK
-1937 KLVPVGTALRQ
+1937 VLVPVGSALRQ
-1948 AQGPAGAA
+1948 AQGPKA
-1956 DVEPVETPL
+1956 VEPVETPL
-1965 KVGDKLTVKITFTNQ
+1965 KVGDKLTVKITFTSQ
-1980 QDMSFVFVKD
+1980 QDMSYVFVKD

-2019 TDMEFFIEFLHKG
+2019 TDMEFFIERLPKG

-2061 EFSAYSDGMKVKV
+2061 EFNAYSDGMKVRV

>member
-1 MDYESLIGSVSHN
+1 
-14 DSTIKQL
+14 
-21 NNQRF
+21 
-26 NNMKHLGII
+26 MKHASII
-35 IATIALVAIGLLAFA
+35 IATVAVAALGLFGFK
-50 SPSKTPDNPQTPKNN
+50 SPTND
-65 YETMWKKVKENLE
+65 YMDMWKKVKENLE
-78 KDLPESAE
+78 KGLPESAE

-97 KDKNQI
+97 KDKNQT

-112 QNIFQ
+112 QNIMQF
-117 RTIEEDPDQHF
+117 TVEDDAQQAF
-128 IQYIETKVGQLDEVC
+128 IQYLETKVGQLDEVH
-143 DALLHEEIAAAYAN
+143 DALLHEEIAKAYAN
-157 YLSGNEWRIS
+157 YLDENDWRIS
-167 ENLPIDG
+167 ENLPIAG
-174 ADLSKVEMKYWDK
+174 GDLSKVEMKYWDK

-197 YAEALKPVEA
+197 YGEALKPVNA

-218 LYENT
+218 LYENK
-223 NNNKEYI
+223 NNNEEYL
-230 EYEATLFEFM
+230 EYEASLFEFM
-240 FHRVAKHYQE
+240 FHRVANYYQG
-250 EADANDAE
+250 EANADQAE
-258 GDTEKWWLPAKDF
+258 GDTEKWWLPAKEF
-271 VKVDLGDFD
+271 VKADLGTSD
-280 NPLIKCLKIYQ
+280 NPLVKCLKIYQ
-291 ELITYNLKNE
+291 ELIGFNLKNN
-301 NEDVLIYNDFKRL
+301 NEDVLIYNDFKRFG
-314 EFVNNTLGILLHYT
+314 FVNSILGKDE
-328 QYQAAMEDLKAQHK
+328 QYQSAMENLKAQHEN
-342 DNPLSTEITFSIAQN
+342 NPLSAEITSLIARSLINQY
-357 MVGQLENNSEDSTY
+357 ESNSSDSTY
-371 FDNYKKAKA
+371 FDNFKKAKA
-380 MCEEAIAKFPKSKG
+380 MCEAAIAKFPKSKG
-394 AKNCENLIKRIEEPQ
+394 AKNCQSLIKRIEEPQ
-409 IDITLNKVQLPNEAI
+409 IDISLNSVQLPNEAI

-429 YKNTTAPY
+429 YRNVTAPY
-437 YRIVKVSEK
+437 YKIVKVSEK
-446 ELSKLNNMQK
+446 ELKALNEYRNNKEKLI
-456 EDLLKELDKK
+456 KELRRLKA
-466 LPVAEQELTLAAET
+466 VADQELTIAEET
-480 DYRSHST
+480 DYREHRT

-495 EGIYYLTATTKQG
+495 KGFYFLLGNVSKGNTDYDKM
-508 IKSENKTLVLNFQV
+508 LVLNFQV
-522 SNLGYIADQKDEK
+522 SSLGYITDQIEDK
-535 MTVVTVDRKTGK
+535 MTVTVVDRKTGK
-547 TVEGVTVELFRREWD
+547 TVEGVTVEVWRSEWD
-562 YKAREHKT
+562 YKAREYKT
-570 IILTTL
+570 IIIETP
-576 KSDKNGR
+576 KSDRNGI
-583 VVLDGKVGTYNSFGI
+583 VKLSKKSDNSFNI
-598 NLRKGDDNLL
+598 NLRRGDDNLL
-608 SGNQFRLDERYR
+608 SDNSYYLNMRYKNDDER
-620 NNNEIYETK
+620 YETK

-643 YFQGITTRRQGED
+643 YFQGIVTRSQGGD

-661 NYSEKVS
+661 GYSENIS

-677 TSANFTTDEYGS
+677 TSAKFTTDEYGS

-705 HLNANRGSVTIRVEE
+705 RLNANRGNTTIRVEE

-728 NFERPKEQY
+728 KFERPKEQY

-752 AGFGLDDVEYTY
+752 AGFGLDDVEYSY
-764 RVIRK
+764 RVVRK
-769 TSFPWRCWWWYPY
+769 TSFPWRCWWWWYPT
-782 VEDEQITHGKA
+782 VEDEQITFGKG
-793 RTDEN
+793 RTDES

-807 KPSKTIAPEK
+807 KPSLSIAPEK
-817 QPMFT
+817 QPVFT

-851 ISTDLPRTIEK
+851 ISTDLPSEVEK
-862 SDIGKYQITVS
+862 SEMGKYQITVS
-873 NLSWQPAKSRISRK
+873 NLSWQPAKSRIARK
-887 IYRYKDAAKINYFEA
+887 IYRVENSKKINYFEA
-902 NHFFKSYDFDRDVQ
+902 MGEYETL
-916 AIDRQILTDEEL
+916 DRQLLSDEEL
-928 ARLFPAWSFYD
+928 ARLFPEYSFYD
-939 KQSKTLVDEAE
+939 KQNKTLVDDAT
-950 IMVDDKAKFYE
+950 ISVDDKAKFYE
-961 GKALEPG
+961 GKVLEPG
-968 KYVVELTSL
+968 KYIVELKSL
-977 DDPLAKISEQ
+977 DDPLAMTSQ
-987 FTVFENDSK
+987 LFTVFENGSK

-1001 TMEWA
+1001 TMEWN
-1006 HQDKSTA
+1006 HLDKSTA
-1013 KPGEEIQLSIGTSAK
+1013 HPGDEIQLSLGTSAK
-1028 DVDVWVQLL
+1028 AVEVWVQLL
-1037 HGDEIRMDKKINVS
+1037 HGDEVRLDKKITLS
-1051 NGVQTLSYKVTEG
+1051 DEVQTLSYKVTEN
-1064 DRGGLCW
+1064 DRGGLAW
-1071 RYAFVKENSYNTDRL
+1071 RYAFVKENSLNTNRMG
-1086 SVSVP
+1086 VSVP
-1091 FDNYDLNV
+1091 FDNYDLDV
-1099 KLATMR
+1099 KLATVR

-1126 PLEAGLL
+1126 PLEAALL

-1146 NHWWFSM
+1146 NYWWFNM
-1153 SPSGVSGRS
+1153 SPLGVYGSS
-1162 FGTDGHGFTS
+1162 FGTDGHSFTS
-1172 SNTGLEYF
+1172 SRTAIGYL

-1203 GARRYR
+1203 GYR
-1209 KGGRVLYD
+1209 TERNRFRVLSKGGVYM
-1217 YVEES
+1217 VEEAAMEMEDSRPTMAAS
-1222 VPMMAGAVL
+1222 VVMEEVTPLNDSYDGLAKVTNGML
-1231 EKSSNSV
+1231 EDKEQLEDVNSNS
-1238 DYEIPLVAQ
+1238 
-1247 NAADEESIEIFRRV
+1247 
-1261 VFDESDD
+1261 
-1268 NREASKE
+1268 
-1275 PTEPTLR
+1275 EPTLR

-1362 NVINTGDEPVTPKA
+1362 NVINTGDEPVAPKA
-1376 KLEIFDAATMQPVN
+1376 KLEIFDAGTMQLVDLLVSDAMIP
-1390 LIVNA
+1390 
-1395 GPSTGSGASTTQME
+1395 ME

-1427 DLELLAFRFTAYAG
+1427 DLSLLAFRFTAYAG
-1441 EFSDA
+1441 AFSDA

-1510 YLANVSTDR
+1510 YLANISTDR

-1530 TLSSYIADNIPNL
+1530 TLSSYIADHIPNL

-1590 RIANLFEINT
+1590 RIANLFEINN

-1611 ISQKQKYNGGW
+1611 IEQKQKYNGGW
-1622 PWMDGMPESPYIT
+1622 SWMDGMPESPYIS
-1635 TYILTGFGKLQ
+1635 TYILAGFGKLQ

-1657 DQNTAQSICDKAVR
+1657 DQNTAQRICDKAVR
-1671 FLEYEVAE
+1671 YLEYEVAE
-1679 TYRNMK
+1679 SYREMK
-1685 RYSKGK
+1685 RLSKGK
-1691 DWPIGSTTLAEL
+1691 DWPIGSGTLNEL

-1720 AKKYYLGSLDKEW
+1720 AKKYYLKSLDETW
-1733 TSFNYN
+1733 TSFNFN
-1739 QRSKAAVLLYRTG
+1739 MRSKGALVLHRMG

-1791 HANIMAAFAEIDQNQ
+1791 HANIMAAFAEIDKDE
-1806 EMIDELRVWL
+1806 EMIDQLRVWL

-1821 TNKWENS
+1821 TNSWENS
-1828 ASTADAIYA
+1828 ASTADACYA

-1844 WFEEGK
+1844 WFAEGK
-1850 EVTLRFGNTPISTEG
+1850 EVTLRFGNTPINTEG
-1865 GVAGTGFIQRRWNAN
+1865 GVAGTGFIQRRWNAD

-1904 RQYFVPIDEVKS
+1904 RQYFVPIDEVKQS
-1916 DESGFTIKR
+1916 EAGFTIKR
-1925 ELFVEKI
+1925 ELFVETV
-1932 DDKGK
+1932 DEKGK
-1937 KLVPVGTALRQ
+1937 KLVPVTNQ
-1948 AQGPAGAA
+1948 A
-1956 DVEPVETPL
+1956 L
-1965 KVGDKLTVKITFTNQ
+1965 KVGDKLNVKITFTNE
-1980 QDMSFVFVKD
+1980 QDMSYVFVKD
-1990 LRAAGFEPIEQISR
+1990 LRAAGFEPIEQISH

-2019 TDMEFFIEFLHKG
+2019 TDMEFFIECLPKG

-2039 MFVTKEGYLNN
+2039 MFVTKGGHLNN

-2061 EFSAYSDGMKVKV
+2061 EFSAYSDGMKIRV

>member
-1 MDYESLIGSVSHN
+1 
-14 DSTIKQL
+14 
-21 NNQRF
+21 
-26 NNMKHLGII
+26 MKHLGII
-35 IATIALVAIGLLAFA
+35 IATIAFVALGVLAVA
-50 SPSKTPDNPQTPKNN
+50 MPSKTSKPGNPKTPKNN

-86 KELDAIEKQAT
+86 KELVAIEEKAQ
-97 KDKNQI
+97 KDKNQT
-103 QLLKTYLYR
+103 QLLKTWLYR
-112 QNIFQ
+112 QNIMLI
-117 RTIEEDPDQHF
+117 TVEEDPEQAF
-128 IQYIETKVGQLDEVC
+128 IQYLESKAGQLDAVH
-143 DALLHEEIAAAYAN
+143 DALLHEEIAKAYAN
-157 YLSGNEWRIS
+157 YLDENEWNIN

-174 ADLSKVEMKYWDK
+174 DISKVEMKYWDK

-197 YAEALKPVEA
+197 YSEALKPVEA

-218 LYENT
+218 LYENKS
-223 NNNKEYI
+223 NNEENI
-230 EYEATLFEFM
+230 EYEASLFEFM
-240 FHRVAKHYQE
+240 FHRVAKYYQE
-250 EADANDAE
+250 EANADDVEGETDA
-258 GDTEKWWLPAKDF
+258 WWLPAKDF
-271 VKVDLGDFD
+271 VKVDFGTAD
-280 NPLIKCLKIYQ
+280 NPLTKCLKIYQ
-291 ELITYNLKNE
+291 DLIAFNLKSS
-301 NEDVLIYNDFKRL
+301 NEDVLIYNDFNRFG
-314 EFVNNTLGILLHYT
+314 FVNSILDKDE

-342 DNPLSTEITFSIAQN
+342 DNPLSAEITSLIARSMINQY
-357 MVGQLENNSEDSTY
+357 ESNSSDSAY
-371 FDNYKKAKA
+371 FDHYKKAKA

-394 AKNCENLIKRIEEPQ
+394 AKNCQNLIKRIEEPQ
-409 IDITLNKVQLPNEAI
+409 IDITLNTVQLPNEAI

-437 YRIVKVSEK
+437 YKIVKVSEK
-446 ELSKLNNMQK
+446 ELKKLNELYG
-456 EDLLKELDKK
+456 EDRFKELSKMK
-466 LPVAEQELTLAAET
+466 ALVEQELTLAAET
-480 DYRSHST
+480 DYRNHST

-495 EGIYYLTATTKQG
+495 RGFYFLMATTEKG
-508 IKSENKTLVLNFQV
+508 IKSEDKTLVIRFQV
-522 SNLGYIADQKDEK
+522 SNLGFITDQKDDK
-535 MTVVTVDRKTGK
+535 MVVSVVDRKTGK
-547 TVEGVTVELFRREWD
+547 TVEGVTVEAYRHEWD
-562 YKAREHKT
+562 YKVRENKT
-570 IILTTL
+570 IIIGTPKT
-576 KSDKNGR
+576 DRN
-583 VVLDGKVGTYNSFGI
+583 GKVEFSKTGDNSFSI

-608 SGNQFRLDERYR
+608 SDDSFILRTRYR
-620 NNNEIYETK
+620 DNNERFTTE

-643 YFQGITTRRQGED
+643 YFQGIVTRRQGED
-656 LSLVN
+656 LSLVS

-668 FRDANWQEI
+668 FCDANWQEI
-677 TSANFTTDEYGS
+677 TSASFNTDEYGS

-705 HLNANRGSVTIRVEE
+705 HINARKGSVNIRVEE

-728 NFERPKEQY
+728 TFERPKEQY
-737 KLNQEVTVR
+737 KLNQEVTVH

-752 AGFGLDDVEYTY
+752 AGFGLDDVEYCY

-769 TSFPWRCWWWYPY
+769 TSFPWRCWWWWYPT
-782 VEDEQITHGKA
+782 VEDEQITYGKA

-798 GKFAVTFNL
+798 GKFAVTFHL

-817 QPMFT
+817 QPVFT

-829 TSKQGETHADTYSIR
+829 TSKQGETHADTYTIR

-851 ISTDLPRTIEK
+851 IGTDLPSKVEK
-862 SDIGKYQITVS
+862 SEMGKYQITVS
-873 NLSWQPAKSRISRK
+873 NLSWQPAKSRVLRK
-887 IYRYKDAAKINYFEA
+887 IYRYEDAAKINYFEA
-902 NHFFKSYDFDRDVQ
+902 MGHSENL
-916 AIDRQILTDEEL
+916 DRQMLSDAEL
-928 ARLFPAWSFYD
+928 ARLFPEYSFYD
-939 KQSKTLVDEAE
+939 KQAGPSTGSGTLVYQDEV
-950 IMVDDKAKFYE
+950 MVDDKAKFYE

-977 DDPLAKISEQ
+977 DDSLAKISER

-996 KLPFT
+996 QLPFT
-1001 TMEWA
+1001 AMEWA
-1006 HQDKSTA
+1006 HLDKSSA
-1013 KPGEEIQLSIGTSAK
+1013 KPGEEIQLSIGSSAK

-1037 HGDEIRMDKKINVS
+1037 HGDEIRLDKKITVS
-1051 NGVQTLSYKVTEG
+1051 NSVKTLSYKVTEN

-1071 RYAFVKENSYNTDRL
+1071 RYAFVKENSYHTEHL

-1091 FDNYDLNV
+1091 FDNYDLDV
-1099 KLATMR
+1099 KLATVR
-1105 DKLSPGA
+1105 DKLNPGA

-1126 PLEAGLL
+1126 PLEAALL

-1146 NHWWFSM
+1146 HHWWFNM
-1153 SPSGVSGRS
+1153 LPSRVISNS
-1162 FGTDGHGFTS
+1162 FETDNHGFIS
-1172 SNTGLEYF
+1172 SITGVEYF

-1193 APFFDFGYGF
+1193 APFFDYGYGF
-1203 GARRYR
+1203 GYRRYG
-1209 KGGRVLYD
+1209 KGLGAGRIVLD
-1217 YVEES
+1217 EMV
-1222 VPMMAGAVL
+1222 M
-1231 EKSSNSV
+1231 
-1238 DYEIPLVAQ
+1238 
-1247 NAADEESIEIFRRV
+1247 EESIMPMSSPVPSKKSAEANRVIETADAEEMVEIAKQ
-1261 VFDESDD
+1261 EMPT
-1268 NREASKE
+1268 EAGGQEQKPKE
-1275 PTEPTLR
+1275 PAEPTLR

-1290 FFPQLRTNADGSATF
+1290 FFPRLRTNADGSATF

-1376 KLEIFDAATMQPVN
+1376 KLEIFDAGTMEPVN
-1390 LIVNA
+1390 LIMMD
-1395 GPSTGSGASTTQME
+1395 GPSTGSGTYTIPME
-1409 TIQPGRSKEV
+1409 IIQPGRSKEV

-1427 DLELLAFRFTAYAG
+1427 DLSLLAFRFTAYAG
-1441 EFSDA
+1441 QFSDA

-1471 TEQVFDF
+1471 TEKTFDF

-1530 TLSSYIADNIPNL
+1530 TLSSYIADHIPNL
-1543 LAYIK
+1543 LNYIK

-1590 RIANLFEINT
+1590 RIATLFEVNT
-1600 LRGQQTRALQL
+1600 IRNQQTNALKL
-1611 ISQKQKYNGGW
+1611 IEQKQKYNGGW
-1622 PWMDGMPESPYIT
+1622 PWMDGMPESPYIS
-1635 TYILTGFGKLQ
+1635 TYILSGFGKLQ
-1646 KMGAWSSLSQA
+1646 KMGAWSSLSKA

-1671 FLEYEVAE
+1671 YLEYEVAE
-1679 TYRNMK
+1679 TYREMK
-1685 RYSKGK
+1685 RLSKGK
-1691 DWPIGSTTLAEL
+1691 DWPIGSSTLNEL

-1709 KEQNSDKDFAT
+1709 DVQNSDKDFAK
-1720 AKKYYLGSLDKEW
+1720 AKDYYLKSLDKEW
-1733 TSFNYN
+1733 TSFNFN
-1739 QRSKAAVLLYRTG
+1739 QRSKGALVLYRNG

-1791 HANIMAAFAEIDQNQ
+1791 HANIMAAFAEIDQDQ
-1806 EMIDELRVWL
+1806 KMIDELRVWL

-1821 TNKWENS
+1821 TTMWENS

-1850 EVTLRFGNTPISTEG
+1850 EVTLRFGNTPVSTEG

-1880 EVTSEMRQLT
+1880 EVTQDMRQLT
-1890 VNNPTNHLVWGGLF
+1890 VNNPTPHLVWGGLF

-1925 ELFVEKI
+1925 ELFVETVT
-1932 DDKGK
+1932 DKGK
-1937 KLVPVGTALRQ
+1937 KLVPIGTALRQ
-1948 AQGPAGAA
+1948 AQGPVGAA
-1956 DVEPVETPL
+1956 VVEPVETPL
-1965 KVGDKLTVKITFTNQ
+1965 KVGDKITVKITFTSQ

-1990 LRAAGFEPIEQISR
+1990 LRAAGFEPIEQVSH

-2019 TDMEFFIEFLHKG
+2019 TDMEFFIEFLPKG

-2039 MFVTKEGYLNN
+2039 MYVTKEGYLNN

-2061 EFSAYSDGMKVKV
+2061 EFSAYSDGMRVKV

>member
-1 MDYESLIGSVSHN
+1 
-14 DSTIKQL
+14 
-21 NNQRF
+21 
-26 NNMKHLGII
+26 MKRTGII
-35 IATIALVAIGLLAFA
+35 IATVALVAIGLLAFA
-50 SPSKTPDNPQTPKNN
+50 TPDKTPDTPKTPKNN

-86 KELDAIEKQAT
+86 KELNAIEKKASE
-97 KDKNQI
+97 DKNQT
-103 QLLKTYLYR
+103 QLLKTWLYR
-112 QNIFQ
+112 QNIML
-117 RTIEEDPDQHF
+117 RTIEEDPEQAF
-128 IQYIETKVGQLDEVC
+128 IQYLESKVGQLDAVH
-143 DALLHEEIAAAYAN
+143 DALLHEEIAKAYAE
-157 YLSGNEWRIS
+157 YLDDNEWTIN

-174 ADLSKVEMKYWDK
+174 DISKVEMKYWDK

-197 YAEALKPVEA
+197 FDEALKPVEA

-218 LYENT
+218 LYENKS
-223 NNNKEYI
+223 NNEEYI
-230 EYEATLFEFM
+230 EYEASLFEFM
-240 FHRVAKHYQE
+240 FHRVAKYYQE
-250 EADANDAE
+250 QADADDAE

-271 VKVDLGDFD
+271 VKADLGDFD

-291 ELITYNLKNE
+291 NLIAYNLKNS
-301 NEDVLIYNDFKRL
+301 NEDVLIYNDFKRF
-314 EFVNNTLGILLHYT
+314 EFVNNTLGNLLHYT

-342 DNPLSTEITFSIAQN
+342 DNPLSAEITALLARNLMNQY
-357 MVGQLENNSEDSTY
+357 ENNDEDSTY
-371 FDNYKKAKA
+371 FDNYKKAKV

-394 AKNCENLIKRIEEPQ
+394 AKNCQNLINHIEEPQ
-409 IDITLNKVQLPNEAI
+409 IDITLNSVQLPNEAI

-429 YKNTTAPY
+429 YKNTTSPY
-437 YRIVKVSEK
+437 YKILKISEK
-446 ELSKLNNMQK
+446 ELNKLNNMQK
-456 EDLLKELDKK
+456 EDLLKELNGK
-466 LPVAEQELTLAAET
+466 LPVAEQELILAAET

-508 IKSENKTLVLNFQV
+508 IKSEDKTLVLNFQV
-522 SNLGYIADQKDEK
+522 SNLGYIVDQKDEK
-535 MTVVTVDRKTGK
+535 MTVVTVNRKTGK
-547 TVEGVTVELFRREWD
+547 TVEGVTVELNRREWD
-562 YKAREHKT
+562 YKAREYKT
-570 IILTTL
+570 IILTTV
-576 KSDKNGR
+576 KTDKNGR
-583 VVLDGKVGTYNSFGI
+583 AVLDGKVGTYNSFGI

-608 SGNQFRLDERYR
+608 SEGYFRLYEQYK
-620 NNNEIYETK
+620 NNSEIYETK

-661 NYSEKVS
+661 HYSETVS

-728 NFERPKEQY
+728 NFEQPKEQY

-764 RVIRK
+764 RVVRK
-769 TSFPWRCWWWYPY
+769 TSFPWRCWWWWYPV
-782 VEDEQITHGKA
+782 VEDEQITYGKA

-798 GKFAVTFNL
+798 GKFAITFNL

-887 IYRYKDAAKINYFEA
+887 IYRYDDKTKINYFEA
-902 NHFFKSYDFDRDVQ
+902 TQHLEVL
-916 AIDRQILTDEEL
+916 DRQMLSDEEL
-928 ARLFPAWSFYD
+928 NRLFPEYSFYD
-939 KQSKTLVDEAE
+939 KQTKTLVNEAE
-950 IMVDDKAKFYE
+950 IMVDDKAKFLE
-961 GKALEPG
+961 GKTLESG
-968 KYVVELTSL
+968 NYVVELKSL
-977 DDPLAKISEQ
+977 DDPLAVMTEE
-987 FTVFENDSK
+987 FTIYENQAK
-996 KLPFT
+996 KMPYT
-1001 TMEWA
+1001 AIVWSNV
-1006 HQDKSTA
+1006 DKSTA
-1013 KPGEEIQLSIGTSAK
+1013 HPGDEIHFSIGSSAK
-1028 DVDVWVQLL
+1028 DVDIWVQLL
-1037 HGDEIRMDKKINVS
+1037 YGDEVRLDKKITVS
-1051 NGVQTLSYKVTEG
+1051 NSVQTFTYKVTEQ
-1064 DRGGLCW
+1064 DRGGLNF
-1071 RYAFVKENSYNTDRL
+1071 RYVLVKENAFRTGDNHI
-1086 SVSVP
+1086 SVP
-1091 FDNYDLNV
+1091 FDNYDLDV
-1099 KLATMR
+1099 KLATVR
-1105 DKLSPGA
+1105 DKLNPGA

-1126 PLEAGLL
+1126 PLEAALL

-1139 SLDEFER
+1139 SLDEFAR
-1146 NHWWFSM
+1146 NYWWFSM
-1153 SPSGVSGRS
+1153 SPWGPRS
-1162 FGTDGHGFTS
+1162 FRFSTCAHDFTS
-1172 SNTGLEYF
+1172 SNTILEYF

-1222 VPMMAGAVL
+1222 APMMTGAVL
-1231 EKSSNSV
+1231 EKSSNAV

-1247 NAADEESIEIFRRV
+1247 NAADEEMVMADGNNEVMFYEV
-1261 VFDESDD
+1261 TESGK
-1268 NREASKE
+1268 SKE
-1275 PTEPTLR
+1275 HAEPTLR

-1330 SKDYTFTSSKPVM
+1330 SNNYTFTSSKPVM

-1376 KLEIFDAATMQPVN
+1376 KLEIFDAGTMQPVN
-1390 LIVNA
+1390 LIVSNA
-1395 GPSTGSGASTTQME
+1395 TIPME

-1427 DLELLAFRFTAYAG
+1427 DLSLLAFRFTAYAG
-1441 EFSDA
+1441 QFSDA

-1471 TEQVFDF
+1471 TEKTFDF

-1510 YLANVSTDR
+1510 YLANINTDR

-1543 LAYIK
+1543 LNYIK

-1590 RIANLFEINT
+1590 RIATLFEVNT
-1600 LRGQQTRALQL
+1600 MRGQQTRALNL
-1611 ISQKQKYNGGW
+1611 IQQKQKYNGGW
-1622 PWMDGMPESPYIT
+1622 PWMDGMPESAYIT

-1646 KMGAWSSLSQA
+1646 KMGAWASLSKS
-1657 DQNTAQSICDKAVR
+1657 DQNMAQSICDKAVR
-1671 FLEYEVAE
+1671 YLEYDVAE
-1679 TYRNMK
+1679 TYRYMK
-1685 RYSKGK
+1685 KYSKGK

-1733 TSFNYN
+1733 TSFNFN
-1739 QRSKAAVLLYRTG
+1739 QRSKGALVLYRNG

-1761 QSFKETAQKN
+1761 QSFKECAQKN

-1791 HANIMAAFAEIDQNQ
+1791 HANIMAAFAEIDQDQ
-1806 EMIDELRVWL
+1806 EMLDQLRVWL

-1821 TNKWENS
+1821 TNSWENS

-1844 WFEEGK
+1844 WFAEGK
-1850 EVTLRFGNTPISTEG
+1850 EVTLRFGNTPINTEG

-1880 EVTSEMRQLT
+1880 EVTQEMQQLT

-1925 ELFVEKI
+1925 ELFVETVT
-1932 DDKGK
+1932 DKGK
-1937 KLVPVGTALRQ
+1937 LLVPVEKQ
-1948 AQGPAGAA
+1948 A
-1956 DVEPVETPL
+1956 L
-1965 KVGDKLTVKITFTNQ
+1965 KVGDKLTVKITFTNE
-1980 QDMSFVFVKD
+1980 QDMSYVFVKD
-1990 LRAAGFEPIEQISR
+1990 LRAAGFEPIEQISS

-2019 TDMEFFIEFLHKG
+2019 TDMEFFIERLPKG

-2039 MFVTKEGYLNN
+2039 LFVTKEGYLNN

-2061 EFSAYSDGMKVKV
+2061 EFSAYSNGMRVKV

>member
-1 MDYESLIGSVSHN
+1 
-14 DSTIKQL
+14 
-21 NNQRF
+21 
-26 NNMKHLGII
+26 MKRTGII
-35 IATIALVAIGLLAFA
+35 IATVALVAVGVLAFA
-50 SPSKTPDNPQTPKNN
+50 TPSKTPDNPKTPKNN
-65 YETMWKKVKENLE
+65 YETMWKTVKEHLDKN
-78 KDLPESAE
+78 LPESAE
-86 KELDAIEKQAT
+86 KELDAIEQQAS
-97 KDKNQI
+97 KDKNQT
-103 QLLKTYLYR
+103 QMLKTWLYR
-112 QNIFQ
+112 QRIFQ
-117 RTIEEDPDQHF
+117 FTVEEDPEQHF
-128 IQYIETKVGQLDEVC
+128 IQYAETKIGQLDEVNN
-143 DALLHEEIAAAYAN
+143 ALLHEEIAKAYAN
-157 YLSGNEWRIS
+157 YLDNNEWRIN

-174 ADLSKVEMKYWDK
+174 DISKVEMKYWDK
-187 ESFKTRINQH
+187 ETYRTRINQH

-218 LYENT
+218 LYENK
-223 NNNKEYI
+223 NNNVEHV
-230 EYEATLFEFM
+230 EYEASLFEFM
-240 FHRVAKHYQE
+240 FHRVANYYQA
-250 EADANDAE
+250 EADADDVEGETDA
-258 GDTEKWWLPAKDF
+258 WWLPAKDF
-271 VKVDLGDFD
+271 VKVELGSTD
-280 NPLIKCLKIYQ
+280 NPLNKCLKIYQ
-291 ELITYNLKNE
+291 DLIAYNLKQK
-301 NEDVLIYNDFKRL
+301 NEDVLIYNDFKRFG
-314 EFVNNTLGILLHYT
+314 FVNGILQKDA
-328 QYQAAMEDLKAQHK
+328 QYQSAMEDLKAQHK
-342 DNPLSTEITFSIAQN
+342 NNPLSAEITSLIARN
-357 MVGQLENNSEDSTY
+357 MMDQQDNHDSDSAY

-380 MCEEAIAKFPKSKG
+380 MCEEAIAKFPKSQG
-394 AKNCENLIKRIEEPQ
+394 AKNCENLIKRIEEPRV
-409 IDITLNKVQLPNEAI
+409 DITLNSVQLPNEAI

-446 ELSKLNNMQK
+446 ELKNLKEMRK
-456 EDLLKELDKK
+456 EDLLKELNKK
-466 LPVAEQELTLAAET
+466 TTVAEQELSLPIET
-480 DYRSHST
+480 DYRNHST

-495 EGIYYLTATTKQG
+495 KGFYYLTATTKQG
-508 IKSENKTLVLNFQV
+508 ITKEDKTLVLSFQV
-522 SNLGYIADQKDEK
+522 SNLGFITDQKDDQ

-547 TVEGVTVELFRREWD
+547 TVEGVTVELYRSEWD

-570 IILTTL
+570 IIIATE
-576 KSDKNGR
+576 KSDRNGM
-583 VVLDGKVGTYNSFGI
+583 VKLTKKTDNSFSI
-598 NLRKGDDNLL
+598 NLRKDDDNLL
-608 SGNQFRLDERYR
+608 SSNYFHLFQPYK
-620 NNNEIYETK
+620 NNNETYTTT

-643 YFQGITTRRQGED
+643 YFQGIVVRSQGD
-656 LSLVN
+656 DKALVN
-661 NYSEKVS
+661 HYSEKVS

-677 TSANFTTDEYGS
+677 SSANFTTDEYGS

-705 HLNANRGSVTIRVEE
+705 HLNANKGSTTIRVEE

-752 AGFGLDDVEYTY
+752 AGFGLDDVEYSY
-764 RVIRK
+764 RIIRK
-769 TSFPWRCWWWYPY
+769 TSFPWRCWWWWYPT
-782 VEDEQITHGKA
+782 VEDEQITYGKA
-793 RTDEN
+793 RTDAE

-817 QPMFT
+817 QPVFT

-829 TSKQGETHADTYSIR
+829 TSKQGETHSDTYSIR

-851 ISTDLPRTIEK
+851 ISTDLPSEVEK
-862 SDIGKYQITVS
+862 SDIGEYQISVS

-887 IYRYKDAAKINYFEA
+887 IYRYENAAKINYFEA
-902 NHFFKSYDFDRDVQ
+902 MGHSEKL
-916 AIDRQILTDEEL
+916 DRQVLSDEEL
-928 ARLFPAWSFYD
+928 ARLFPEYSFYD
-939 KQSKTLVDEAE
+939 KQAGPSTLRQAQSSGTLLYQDE

-977 DDPLAKISEQ
+977 DDPLAKISKQ
-987 FTVFENDSK
+987 FTVFENGSK

-1006 HQDKSTA
+1006 HKDKSSA
-1013 KPGEEIQLSIGTSAK
+1013 HPGEEIQFSIGSSAK
-1028 DVDVWVQLL
+1028 DVDIWVQLL
-1037 HGDEIRMDKKINVS
+1037 HGDEIRMDKKITLS
-1051 NGVQTLSYKVTEG
+1051 NGVQTFTYKVTEQ
-1064 DRGGLCW
+1064 DRGGLSW
-1071 RYAFVKENSYNTDRL
+1071 RYAFVKENSFNARRL
-1086 SVSVP
+1086 DVSVP
-1091 FDNYDLNV
+1091 FDNYDLDV

-1126 PLEAGLL
+1126 PLEAALL

-1139 SLDEFER
+1139 SLDEFAR
-1146 NHWWFSM
+1146 NYWWLNLT
-1153 SPSGVSGRS
+1153 PSGSSVPFS

-1172 SNTGLEYF
+1172 SNTIEEF
-1180 YFAELFNFSLPSD
+1180 FHVAELFNFSLPSD

-1203 GARRYR
+1203 GGRRLR

-1217 YVEES
+1217 EMVLQES
-1222 VPMMAGAVL
+1222 AAI
-1231 EKSSNSV
+1231 NSV
-1238 DYEIPLVAQ
+1238 DYEVPLVAK
-1247 NAADEESIEIFRRV
+1247 AAGDGEEEVVEQEIFRKLTP
-1261 VFDESDD
+1261 EEIAA
-1268 NREASKE
+1268 REQQDQKPAEKPE
-1275 PTEPTLR
+1275 TEPALR

-1290 FFPQLRTNADGSATF
+1290 FFPQLRTNKDGSATF

-1330 SKDYTFTSSKPVM
+1330 SNNYTFTSSKPVM

-1362 NVINTGDEPVTPKA
+1362 NVINTGDEAVTPKA
-1376 KLEIFDAATMQPVN
+1376 KLEIFDAASMQPVN
-1390 LIVNA
+1390 IIVTD
-1395 GPSTGSGASTTQME
+1395 GPSTLRQAQGPQGSGTVQME

-1419 RWKVKGQY
+1419 RWKVKAKY
-1427 DLELLAFRFTAYAG
+1427 NLELLAFRFTAYAG

-1471 TEQVFDF
+1471 TEQTFDF

-1510 YLANVSTDR
+1510 YLANISTDR

-1530 TLSSYIADNIPNL
+1530 TLSSNIADNIPNL
-1543 LAYIK
+1543 LNYIK

-1590 RIANLFEINT
+1590 RIATLFEVNT
-1600 LRGQQTRALQL
+1600 MRGQQTRALQL

-1622 PWMDGMPESPYIT
+1622 SWMDGMPESPYIT
-1635 TYILTGFGKLQ
+1635 TYILSGFGKLQ
-1646 KMGAWSSLSQA
+1646 KMGAWNSLSKA
-1657 DQNTAQSICDKAVR
+1657 DQNTAQNICDKAVR
-1671 FLEYEVAE
+1671 FLEYDVAE
-1679 TYRNMK
+1679 TYRYMK
-1685 RYSKGK
+1685 AHSKGK
-1691 DWPIGSTTLAEL
+1691 DWAIGSGTLNEL

-1709 KEQNSDKDFAT
+1709 KEQNSDKDFAK
-1720 AKKYYLGSLDKEW
+1720 AKDYYLKSLDTEW
-1733 TSFNYN
+1733 TSFNFN
-1739 QRSKAAVLLYRTG
+1739 QRSKGVLVLYRNG

-1761 QSFKETAQKN
+1761 QSFKECAQKN

-1806 EMIDELRVWL
+1806 EMLDQLRVWL

-1844 WFEEGK
+1844 WFAEGK
-1850 EVTLRFGNTPISTEG
+1850 EVTLRFGNTPVSTEG

-1880 EVTSEMRQLT
+1880 EVTQEMQQLT

-1916 DESGFTIKR
+1916 DEAGFTIKR
-1925 ELFVEKI
+1925 ELFVETVT
-1932 DDKGK
+1932 DKGK
-1937 KLVPVGTALRQ
+1937 KLVPVEKQAL
-1948 AQGPAGAA
+1948 
-1956 DVEPVETPL
+1956 
-1965 KVGDKLTVKITFTNQ
+1965 KIGDKLTVKITFTSQ

-2019 TDMEFFIEFLHKG
+2019 TDMEFFIEFLPKG

-2061 EFSAYSDGMKVKV
+2061 EFSAYSNGMKVKV

>member
-1 MDYESLIGSVSHN
+1 M
-14 DSTIKQL
+14 
-21 NNQRF
+21 
-26 NNMKHLGII
+26 
-35 IATIALVAIGLLAFA
+35 
-50 SPSKTPDNPQTPKNN
+50 
-65 YETMWKKVKENLE
+65 
-78 KDLPESAE
+78 
-86 KELDAIEKQAT
+86 
-97 KDKNQI
+97 
-103 QLLKTYLYR
+103 
-112 QNIFQ
+112 
-117 RTIEEDPDQHF
+117 
-128 IQYIETKVGQLDEVC
+128 
-143 DALLHEEIAAAYAN
+143 
-157 YLSGNEWRIS
+157 
-167 ENLPIDG
+167 
-174 ADLSKVEMKYWDK
+174 
-187 ESFKTRINQH
+187 
-197 YAEALKPVEA
+197 
-207 LKKAKTEDFMV
+207 
-218 LYENT
+218 
-223 NNNKEYI
+223 
-230 EYEATLFEFM
+230 
-240 FHRVAKHYQE
+240 
-250 EADANDAE
+250 
-258 GDTEKWWLPAKDF
+258 
-271 VKVDLGDFD
+271 
-280 NPLIKCLKIYQ
+280 
-291 ELITYNLKNE
+291 
-301 NEDVLIYNDFKRL
+301 LIYNDFKRL

-328 QYQAAMEDLKAQHK
+328 QYQAAMENLKMQHK
-342 DNPLSTEITFSIAQN
+342 DNPLSTEITALMAQN
-357 MVGQLENNSEDSTY
+357 LMNQYENNEEDSTY
-371 FDNYKKAKA
+371 FDNYKKAKT

-409 IDITLNKVQLPNEAI
+409 IDITLNSVQLPNEAI

-437 YRIVKVSEK
+437 YRIVKISEK

-456 EDLLKELDKK
+456 EDLLKELEKK
-466 LPVAEQELTLAAET
+466 TPVAEQELTLAAET
-480 DYRSHST
+480 DYRSQST

-508 IKSENKTLVLNFQV
+508 IKSEDKTLVLNFQV
-522 SNLGYIADQKDEK
+522 SNLGYIVDQKDEK

-570 IILTTL
+570 IILSTF

-583 VVLDGKVGTYNSFGI
+583 AVLDGKVGSNNSFGI
-598 NLRKGDDNLL
+598 NLRKDDDNLL
-608 SGNQFRLDERYR
+608 SERYFHLNEQYK
-620 NNNEIYETK
+620 NNNEVYETK

-677 TSANFTTDEYGS
+677 SSANFSTDEYGS

-728 NFERPKEQY
+728 NFEQPKEQY

-764 RVIRK
+764 RVVRK
-769 TSFPWRCWWWYPY
+769 TSFPWRCWWWWYP
-782 VEDEQITHGKA
+782 VVDDEQITHGKA

-798 GKFAVTFNL
+798 GKFAITFNL

-862 SDIGKYQITVS
+862 SDLGKYQITVS

-887 IYRYKDAAKINYFEA
+887 IYRYDDLDKINYFEA
-902 NHFFKSYDFDRDVQ
+902 MQHLE
-916 AIDRQILTDEEL
+916 ILDRQMFSDEEL
-928 ARLFPAWSFYD
+928 NRLFPEYSFYD
-939 KQSKTLVDEAE
+939 KRTKTLVDEAE
-950 IMVDDKAKFYE
+950 IMVDDKAKFLE
-961 GKALEPG
+961 GKTLEPG
-968 KYVVELTSL
+968 NYVVELKSL
-977 DDPLAKISEQ
+977 DDPLAVTTEE
-987 FTVFENDSK
+987 FTLYENQVQK
-996 KLPFT
+996 MPYT
-1001 TMEWA
+1001 TMVWSDV
-1006 HQDKSTA
+1006 DKSTA
-1013 KPGEEIQLSIGTSAK
+1013 HPGDEIHFSIGSSAK
-1028 DVDVWVQLL
+1028 DVDIWVQLL
-1037 HGDEIRMDKKINVS
+1037 HGDEIRFDKKITVS
-1051 NGVQTLSYKVTEG
+1051 NAAQNFTYKVTEG
-1064 DRGGLCW
+1064 DRGGLDF
-1071 RYAFVKENSYNTDRL
+1071 RYVLVKENAFRTSDDHI
-1086 SVSVP
+1086 SVP
-1091 FDNYDLNV
+1091 FDNYDLDV
-1099 KLATMR
+1099 KLATVR
-1105 DKLSPGA
+1105 DKLNPGA
-1112 EETWEVTVRDYKDK
+1112 EETWEVTVSDYKNK
-1126 PLEAGLL
+1126 PLEAALL

-1146 NHWWFSM
+1146 NYWSFSM
-1153 SPSGVSGRS
+1153 SPWGSRS
-1162 FGTDGHGFTS
+1162 YRFSTCAHNFTS
-1172 SNTGLEYF
+1172 SNTSLEYLY
-1180 YFAELFNFSLPSD
+1180 YFVELFNFSLPSD

-1209 KGGRVLYD
+1209 KGGRVMYD

-1222 VPMMAGAVL
+1222 APMMAGAVL
-1231 EKSSNSV
+1231 EKSSNAV

-1247 NAADEESIEIFRRV
+1247 NAADEEMVEIKKQEGSYPY
-1261 VFDESDD
+1261 ESGGQTGKL
-1268 NREASKE
+1268 EE
-1275 PTEPTLR
+1275 PVEPTLR

-1290 FFPQLRTNADGSATF
+1290 FFPQLRTNKDGSATF

-1317 LMLLAYTKDRKTG
+1317 LMLIAYTKDRKTG

-1376 KLEIFDAATMQPVN
+1376 KLEIFDAGTMQPIN
-1390 LIVNA
+1390 MIVSNA
-1395 GPSTGSGASTTQME
+1395 IIPME

-1427 DLELLAFRFTAYAG
+1427 NLSLLAFRFTAYAG
-1441 EFSDA
+1441 QFSDA

-1471 TEQVFDF
+1471 TEQTFDF

-1510 YLANVSTDR
+1510 YLANISTDR

-1530 TLSSYIADNIPNL
+1530 TLSSYIADHIPNL
-1543 LAYIK
+1543 LNYIK

-1590 RIANLFEINT
+1590 RIASLFEVNT

-1611 ISQKQKYNGGW
+1611 IQQKQKYNGGW
-1622 PWMDGMPESPYIT
+1622 PWMDGMPESPYIS
-1635 TYILTGFGKLQ
+1635 TYILSGFGKLQ
-1646 KMGAWSSLSQA
+1646 KMGAWESLSKA
-1657 DQNTAQSICDKAVR
+1657 NQNTAQSICDKAVR
-1671 FLEYEVAE
+1671 YLEYEVAE
-1679 TYRNMK
+1679 TYRYMK
-1685 RYSKGK
+1685 AHSKGK
-1691 DWPIGSTTLAEL
+1691 DWPIGSSTLNEL

-1709 KEQNSDKDFAT
+1709 KEQNSDRDFAK
-1720 AKKYYLGSLDKEW
+1720 AKDYYLKSLDKEW
-1733 TSFNYN
+1733 TSFNFN
-1739 QRSKAAVLLYRTG
+1739 QRSKGALVLYRNG

-1761 QSFKETAQKN
+1761 QSFTECAQKN

-1880 EVTSEMRQLT
+1880 EVTQDMRQLT

-1925 ELFVEKI
+1925 ELFVETAT
-1932 DDKGK
+1932 DKGK
-1937 KLVPVGTALRQ
+1937 LLVPVEKQ
-1948 AQGPAGAA
+1948 A
-1956 DVEPVETPL
+1956 L
-1965 KVGDKLTVKITFTNQ
+1965 KVGDKLTVKITFTSQ
-1980 QDMSFVFVKD
+1980 QDMSYVFVKD
-1990 LRAAGFEPIEQISR
+1990 LRAAGFEPIDQVSH
-2004 YEYNDRMSYYQSNTD
+2004 YEYNDRMSYYQTNTD
-2019 TDMEFFIEFLHKG
+2019 TDMQFFIERLSKG

-2050 GYALIQCQYAP
+2050 GYAIIQCQYAP

-2074 GE
+2074 GN

>member
-1 MDYESLIGSVSHN
+1 
-14 DSTIKQL
+14 
-21 NNQRF
+21 
-26 NNMKHLGII
+26 MKKLGII
-35 IATIALVAIGLLAFA
+35 IATVALVVVGALAFA
-50 SPSKTPDNPQTPKNN
+50 SPKNEPANEPKNKPVPTN
-65 YETMWKKVKENLE
+65 DYKDMWKKVKDNLE
-78 KDLPESAE
+78 KNLPESAE
-86 KELDAIEKQAT
+86 KELNAIEEKAS
-97 KDKNQI
+97 KDKNQV

-112 QNIFQ
+112 QQIFQ
-117 RTIEEDPDQHF
+117 FTVEEDPAQHF
-128 IQYIETKVGQLDEVC
+128 IQYAEGKIGQLDEAC
-143 DALLHEEIAAAYAN
+143 NALLHEEIAKAYAD
-157 YLSGNEWRIS
+157 YLSSNEWRIN

-174 ADLSKVEMKYWDK
+174 DLSTVEMKYWDK
-187 ESFKTRINQH
+187 ESFKTRIYQH

-218 LYENT
+218 LYENKD
-223 NNNKEYI
+223 NNEKYI
-230 EYEATLFEFM
+230 EYETSLFEFM
-240 FHRVAKHYQE
+240 FHRVANYYQE
-250 EADANDAE
+250 QANLDDVEA
-258 GDTEKWWLPAKDF
+258 GWDTESWWLPAADF
-271 VKVDLGDFD
+271 VKVDLGTED
-280 NPLIKCLKIYQ
+280 NPLIKCLKIFQ
-291 ELITYNLKNE
+291 DLIVYNLKQK
-301 NEDVLIYNDFKRL
+301 NEDVLIYNDFKRFG
-314 EFVNNTLGILLHYT
+314 FVNSLLQKDE
-328 QYQAAMEDLKAQHK
+328 QYQTAMEDLKAQHA
-342 DNPLSTEITFSIAQN
+342 DNPLSAEITALIARSMMNQYQN
-357 MVGQLENNSEDSTY
+357 HSEDSAY

-380 MCEEAIAKFPKSKG
+380 LCEQAIAKFPKSQG
-394 AKNCENLIKRIEEPQ
+394 AKNCENLINRIEEPQ
-409 IDITLNKVQLPNEAI
+409 IEMELNQVQLPGEAI
-424 PAVLE
+424 PAVLK
-429 YKNTTAPY
+429 YRNVTNPY
-437 YRIVKVSEK
+437 YKIVKVSEK
-446 ELSKLNNMQK
+446 ELEKFSHSYR
-456 EDLLKELDKK
+456 EDILKELNKK
-466 LPVAEQELTLAAET
+466 PAVAEQELALPAET
-480 DYRSHST
+480 DYRTHSS

-495 EGIYYLTATTKQG
+495 RGCYYLIGTLEKGKAK
-508 IKSENKTLVLNFQV
+508 EDKTLVISFQV
-522 SNLGYIADQKDEK
+522 SNLSYINDKYDNQ
-535 MTVVTVDRKTGK
+535 MTVVTLDRKTGK
-547 TVEGVTVELFRREWD
+547 TVEGVTVEFCRREYD
-562 YKAREHKT
+562 YKSRDYKT
-570 IILTTL
+570 IVLKSV
-576 KSDKNGR
+576 KSDKNGKAIM
-583 VVLDGKVGTYNSFGI
+583 DGKEGDRSSFHV
-598 NLRKGDDNLL
+598 NLRKGDDVLL
-608 SGNQFRLDERYR
+608 SSTNYYIGTPPDR
-620 NNNEIYETK
+620 NDRVYYSTS

-643 YFQGITTRRQGED
+643 YFQGIVKRYQGKNQT
-656 LSLVN
+656 LVN
-661 NYSEKVS
+661 GYSEKAT
-668 FRDANWQEI
+668 FKDANWQEI
-677 TSANFTTDEYGS
+677 GSAGFTTDEYGT

-705 HLNANRGSVTIRVEE
+705 HLISNHGSTTIRVEE

-728 NFERPKEQY
+728 TFERPKEQY

-752 AGFGLDDVEYTY
+752 AGFGLDDVEYSY

-769 TSFPWRCWWWYPY
+769 TSFPWRCWWWWYPT
-782 VEDEQITHGKA
+782 VEDEQITYGKA

-807 KPSKTIAPEK
+807 KPSKTIEPEK
-817 QPMFT
+817 QPVFT

-829 TSKQGETHADTYSIR
+829 TSKQGETRADTYSLR

-851 ISTDLPRTIEK
+851 ISTDLPSEVEK
-862 SDIGKYQITVS
+862 NDIGKYQISVS
-873 NLSWQPAKSRISRK
+873 NLSWQPAKSRVSRK
-887 IYRYKDAAKINYFEA
+887 IYRYENAEKINYFEA
-902 NHFFKSYDFDRDVQ
+902 MGHSVKL
-916 AIDRQILTDEEL
+916 DRQILSDAEL
-928 ARLFPAWSFYD
+928 ARLFPEFNFYESPVVEPVETPALRQAQGPQ
-939 KQSKTLVDEAE
+939 KSLVCVDE
-950 IMVDDKAKFYE
+950 IMVDDKAKFYD
-961 GKALEPG
+961 GKALGPG

-977 DDPLAKISEQ
+977 DDPLAKFSQQ
-987 FTVFENDSK
+987 FTVYENDSK
-996 KLPFT
+996 MLPFT
-1001 TMEWA
+1001 TMEWV
-1006 HQDKSTA
+1006 HQNLSTA
-1013 KPGEEIQLSIGTSAK
+1013 KPGDEIQLSLGSSAK
-1028 DVDVWVQLL
+1028 DVDIWVQLL
-1037 HGDEIRMDKKINVS
+1037 HGDEIRLDKKITVS
-1051 NGVQTLSYKVTEG
+1051 NSVQTLSYKVTEQ
-1064 DRGGLCW
+1064 DRGGLSW
-1071 RYAFVKENSYNTDRL
+1071 RYAFVKENSLNADRL

-1139 SLDEFER
+1139 SLDEFAR
-1146 NHWWFSM
+1146 NHWWFNM

-1162 FGTDGHGFTS
+1162 FNTDGHGFTS
-1172 SNTGLEYF
+1172 SNTGLDYF
-1180 YFAELFNFSLPSD
+1180 YFVELFNFSLPSD
-1193 APFFDFGYGF
+1193 APFFDFGYGYSVRNKK
-1203 GARRYR
+1203 A
-1209 KGGRVLYD
+1209 GRGR
-1217 YVEES
+1217 YVEDVYMCVEEAA
-1222 VPMMAGAVL
+1222 VPDLGATMNKQAVVA
-1231 EKSSNSV
+1231 NSV
-1238 DYEIPLVAQ
+1238 AELEEVADMETGGS
-1247 NAADEESIEIFRRV
+1247 AEAKKDE
-1261 VFDESDD
+1261 
-1268 NREASKE
+1268 SKE
-1275 PTEPTLR
+1275 PAEPTLR

-1290 FFPQLRTNADGSATF
+1290 FFPQLRTNKDGSATF

-1317 LMLLAYTKDRKTG
+1317 LMLLAYSKDRKTG
-1330 SKDYTFTSSKPVM
+1330 SNEYTFTSSKPVM

-1362 NVINTGDEPVTPKA
+1362 NVINTGDEAVTPKA

-1390 LIVNA
+1390 ILASNALI
-1395 GPSTGSGASTTQME
+1395 PME
-1409 TIQPGRSKEV
+1409 QILPGRSKEV
-1419 RWKVKGQY
+1419 RWKVKAQY
-1427 DLELLAFRFTAYAG
+1427 GLELLAFRFTAYAG

-1471 TEQVFDF
+1471 TEQAFDF

-1510 YLANVSTDR
+1510 YLANVNTDR

-1590 RIANLFEINT
+1590 RIATLFEVNT
-1600 LRGQQTRALQL
+1600 IRGQQTRALQL
-1611 ISQKQKYNGGW
+1611 IQQKQKYNGGW
-1622 PWMDGMPESPYIT
+1622 PWMDGMPESAYIT
-1635 TYILTGFGKLQ
+1635 TYILSGMGKLQ
-1646 KMGAWSSLSQA
+1646 KMGAWNSLSKA

-1671 FLEYEVAE
+1671 YLEYDVAE
-1679 TYRNMK
+1679 TYRYMK
-1685 RYSKGK
+1685 AHSKGK
-1691 DWPIGSTTLAEL
+1691 DWPIGSGTLNEL

-1720 AKKYYLGSLDKEW
+1720 AKKYYLKSLDETW
-1733 TSFNYN
+1733 TSFNFN
-1739 QRSKAAVLLYRTG
+1739 QRSKGAMVLYRTG

-1761 QSFKETAQKN
+1761 QSFKECAQKN

-1791 HANIMAAFAEIDQNQ
+1791 HANIMAAFAEIDQNE
-1806 EMIDELRVWL
+1806 EMIDQLRVWL

-1821 TNKWENS
+1821 TNSWENS

-1844 WFEEGK
+1844 WFAEGK

-1880 EVTSEMRQLT
+1880 EVTQEMQQLT

-1925 ELFVEKI
+1925 ELFVETVT
-1932 DDKGK
+1932 DKGK
-1937 KLVPVGTALRQ
+1937 VLVPVGSALRQ
-1948 AQGPAGAA
+1948 AQGPK

-1965 KVGDKLTVKITFTNQ
+1965 KVGDKLTVKITFTSQ
-1980 QDMSFVFVKD
+1980 QDMSYVFVKD

-2019 TDMEFFIEFLHKG
+2019 TNMEFFIERLPKG

-2061 EFSAYSDGMKVKV
+2061 EFSAYSDGMRVKV

>member
-1 MDYESLIGSVSHN
+1 
-14 DSTIKQL
+14 
-21 NNQRF
+21 
-26 NNMKHLGII
+26 MKHLGII
-35 IATIALVAIGLLAFA
+35 IGIIALVAIGVLAFA
-50 SPSKTPDNPQTPKNN
+50 MPSKNPGNPDNPKTPKNN

-86 KELDAIEKQAT
+86 KELNAIEEKAS
-97 KDKNQI
+97 KDKNQT
-103 QLLKTYLYR
+103 QLLKTWLYR
-112 QNIFQ
+112 QNIML
-117 RTIEEDPDQHF
+117 RTIEEDPEQAF
-128 IQYIETKVGQLDEVC
+128 IQYLESKVGQLDAAH
-143 DALLHEEIAAAYAN
+143 DALLHEEIAKAYAN
-157 YLSGNEWRIS
+157 YLDENEWTIN

-174 ADLSKVEMKYWDK
+174 DLSKVEMKYWDK

-197 YAEALKPVEA
+197 YDEALKPVEA
-207 LKKAKTEDFMV
+207 LKKAKTADFME
-218 LYENT
+218 LFENK
-223 NNNKEYI
+223 NNNEENI
-230 EYEATLFEFM
+230 EYEASLFEFM
-240 FHRVAKHYQE
+240 FHRVAKYYQE
-250 EADANDAE
+250 QADADDVEGETDA
-258 GDTEKWWLPAKDF
+258 WWLPAQDF
-271 VKVDLGDFD
+271 VKADLGTTD
-280 NPLIKCLKIYQ
+280 NPLTKCLKIYQ
-291 ELITYNLKNE
+291 DLIAFNLKSS
-301 NEDVLIYNDFKRL
+301 NEDVLIYNDFNRFS
-314 EFVNNTLGILLHYT
+314 FVNGILGKDE

-342 DNPLSTEITFSIAQN
+342 DNPLSAEITSLIARSMMNQY
-357 MVGQLENNSEDSTY
+357 ESNSSDSAY
-371 FDNYKKAKA
+371 FDHYKKAKA

-394 AKNCENLIKRIEEPQ
+394 AKNCQNLIKRIEEPQ
-409 IDITLNKVQLPNEAI
+409 IDITLNTVQLPNEAI

-437 YRIVKVSEK
+437 YKIVKVSEK
-446 ELSKLNNMQK
+446 ELKKLNELYG
-456 EDLLKELDKK
+456 EDRFKELSKMK
-466 LPVAEQELTLAAET
+466 ALVEQELTLAAET
-480 DYRSHST
+480 DYRNHRT

-495 EGIYYLTATTKQG
+495 RGFYFLMATTEKG
-508 IKSENKTLVLNFQV
+508 IKSHDKTLILQFQV
-522 SNLGYIADQKDEK
+522 SGLGFITDQKYES
-535 MTVVTVDRKTGK
+535 MTVTVVDRKTGK
-547 TVEGVTVELFRREWD
+547 TVEGVTVEAYRREWD
-562 YKAREHKT
+562 YKAREYKT
-570 IILTTL
+570 IIVGTPKT
-576 KSDKNGR
+576 DRN
-583 VVLDGKVGTYNSFGI
+583 GKVEFSKTGDNSFSI

-608 SGNQFRLDERYR
+608 SDEYFTLRPRYR
-620 NNNEIYETK
+620 DSNERFITK

-643 YFQGITTRRQGED
+643 YFQGIVTRRQGED

-661 NYSEKVS
+661 HYSETVS

-705 HLNANRGSVTIRVEE
+705 HLNAKQGSATIRVEE

-728 NFERPKEQY
+728 TFEQPKEQY
-737 KLNQEVTVR
+737 KLNQEVTVH

-752 AGFGLDDVEYTY
+752 AGFGLDDVEYSY

-769 TSFPWRCWWWYPY
+769 TSFPWRCWWWWYPT

-862 SDIGKYQITVS
+862 SDLGKYQITVS

-887 IYRYKDAAKINYFEA
+887 IYRYDDLAKINYFEA
-902 NHFFKSYDFDRDVQ
+902 MQHLEVL
-916 AIDRQILTDEEL
+916 DRQLLSDEQL
-928 ARLFPAWSFYD
+928 NKLFPEYSFYD
-939 KQSKTLVDEAE
+939 KRTKTLVDEAE
-950 IMVDDKAKFYE
+950 IMVDDKAKFLE
-961 GKALEPG
+961 GKTLESG
-968 KYVVELTSL
+968 NYVVELKSL
-977 DDPLAKISEQ
+977 DDPLAVTTEE
-987 FTVFENDSK
+987 FTVYENEAK
-996 KLPFT
+996 KMPYT
-1001 TMEWA
+1001 AMVWSDV
-1006 HQDKSTA
+1006 DKSTA
-1013 KPGEEIQLSIGTSAK
+1013 HPGDEIKFSIGSSAK
-1028 DVDVWVQLL
+1028 DVDIWVQLL
-1037 HGDEIRMDKKINVS
+1037 HGDEIRMDKKITVS
-1051 NGVQTLSYKVTEG
+1051 NSVQTFTYKVTEG
-1064 DRGGLCW
+1064 DRGGLNF
-1071 RYAFVKENSYNTDRL
+1071 RYVLVKGNAFRTSDNHI
-1086 SVSVP
+1086 SVP
-1091 FDNYDLNV
+1091 FDNYDLDV
-1099 KLATMR
+1099 KLATVR

-1126 PLEAGLL
+1126 PLEAALL

-1146 NHWWFSM
+1146 NYWWFSM
-1153 SPSGVSGRS
+1153 SPSGVYGNS
-1162 FGTDGHGFTS
+1162 FGTDDHGFTS

-1203 GARRYR
+1203 SYRRYG
-1209 KGGRVLYD
+1209 KGLGAGRVMYD
-1217 YVEES
+1217 E
-1222 VPMMAGAVL
+1222 MVL
-1231 EKSSNSV
+1231 EEAAMPMQSV
-1238 DYEIPLVAQ
+1238 ALSKKAVEANGAIETADAEEMVEITKQEMP
-1247 NAADEESIEIFRRV
+1247 S
-1261 VFDESDD
+1261 
-1268 NREASKE
+1268 EAGSQEQKPKE
-1275 PTEPTLR
+1275 PAEPTLR

-1376 KLEIFDAATMQPVN
+1376 KLEIFDAGTMQPVD
-1390 LIVNA
+1390 LIIND
-1395 GPSTGSGASTTQME
+1395 GPSTGSGTYTIPME

-1427 DLELLAFRFTAYAG
+1427 DLSLLAFRFTAYAG
-1441 EFSDA
+1441 QFSDA

-1471 TEQVFDF
+1471 TEQTFDF

-1530 TLSSYIADNIPNL
+1530 TLSSYIADHIPNL
-1543 LAYIK
+1543 LNYIK

-1590 RIANLFEINT
+1590 RIATLFEINT
-1600 LRGQQTRALQL
+1600 IRNQQTNALKL
-1611 ISQKQKYNGGW
+1611 IEQKQKYNGGW
-1622 PWMDGMPESPYIT
+1622 PWMDGMPESPYIS
-1635 TYILTGFGKLQ
+1635 TYILSGFGKLQ
-1646 KMGAWSSLSQA
+1646 KMGAWSSLSKA

-1671 FLEYEVAE
+1671 YLEYEVAE
-1679 TYRNMK
+1679 TYREMK
-1685 RYSKGK
+1685 RLSKGK
-1691 DWPIGSTTLAEL
+1691 DWPIGSGTLNEL

-1733 TSFNYN
+1733 TSFNFN
-1739 QRSKAAVLLYRTG
+1739 QRSKVALVLYRNG

-1821 TNKWENS
+1821 TTMWENS

-1850 EVTLRFGNTPISTEG
+1850 EVTLRFGNMPISTEG
-1865 GVAGTGFIQRRWNAN
+1865 GVAGTGFIQRRWNAS
-1880 EVTSEMRQLT
+1880 EVTQDMRQLT

-1925 ELFVEKI
+1925 ELFVETVT
-1932 DDKGK
+1932 DKGK
-1937 KLVPVGTALRQ
+1937 VLVPAEKRT
-1948 AQGPAGAA
+1948 
-1956 DVEPVETPL
+1956 L
-1965 KVGDKLTVKITFTNQ
+1965 KVGDKLTVKITVTSQ

-1990 LRAAGFEPIEQISR
+1990 LRAAGFEPIEQVSR
-2004 YEYNDRMSYYQSNTD
+2004 YEYNDQMSYYQSNTD
-2019 TDMEFFIEFLHKG
+2019 TDMEFFIEFLPKG

-2039 MFVTKEGYLNN
+2039 MFVTKEGCLNN

-2061 EFSAYSDGMKVKV
+2061 EFSAYSDGMRVKV

>member
-1 MDYESLIGSVSHN
+1 MRDSRRESPEI
-14 DSTIKQL
+14 T
-21 NNQRF
+21 NNKTF

-35 IATIALVAIGLLAFA
+35 IGIIALVAIGVLAFA
-50 SPSKTPDNPQTPKNN
+50 MPSKNPGNPDNPKTPKNN

-86 KELDAIEKQAT
+86 KELNAIEEKAS
-97 KDKNQI
+97 KDKNQT
-103 QLLKTYLYR
+103 QLLKTWLYR
-112 QNIFQ
+112 QNIML
-117 RTIEEDPDQHF
+117 RTIEEDPEQAF
-128 IQYIETKVGQLDEVC
+128 IQYLESKVGQLDAAH
-143 DALLHEEIAAAYAN
+143 DALLHEEIAKAYAN
-157 YLSGNEWRIS
+157 YLDENEWTIN

-174 ADLSKVEMKYWDK
+174 DLSKVEMKYWDK

-197 YAEALKPVEA
+197 YDEALKPVEA
-207 LKKAKTEDFMV
+207 LKKAKTADFME
-218 LYENT
+218 LFENK
-223 NNNKEYI
+223 NNNEENI
-230 EYEATLFEFM
+230 EYEASLFEFM
-240 FHRVAKHYQE
+240 FHRVAKYYQE
-250 EADANDAE
+250 QADADDVEGETDA
-258 GDTEKWWLPAKDF
+258 WWLPAKDF
-271 VKVDLGDFD
+271 VKADLGTAD
-280 NPLIKCLKIYQ
+280 NPLTKCLKIYQ
-291 ELITYNLKNE
+291 DLIAFNLKSS
-301 NEDVLIYNDFKRL
+301 NEDVLIYNDFNRFS
-314 EFVNNTLGILLHYT
+314 FVNGILGKDE

-342 DNPLSTEITFSIAQN
+342 DNPLSAEITSLIARSMMNQY
-357 MVGQLENNSEDSTY
+357 ESNSSDSAY
-371 FDNYKKAKA
+371 FDHYKKAKA

-394 AKNCENLIKRIEEPQ
+394 AKNCQNLIKRIEEPQ
-409 IDITLNKVQLPNEAI
+409 IDITLNTVQLPNEAI

-437 YRIVKVSEK
+437 YKIVKVSEK
-446 ELSKLNNMQK
+446 ELKKLNELYG
-456 EDLLKELDKK
+456 EDRFKELSKMK
-466 LPVAEQELTLAAET
+466 ALVEQELTLAAET
-480 DYRSHST
+480 DYRNHRT

-495 EGIYYLTATTKQG
+495 RGFYFLMATTEKG
-508 IKSENKTLVLNFQV
+508 IKSHDKTLVLQFQV
-522 SNLGYIADQKDEK
+522 SGLGFITDQKYES
-535 MTVVTVDRKTGK
+535 MTVTVVDRKTGK
-547 TVEGVTVELFRREWD
+547 TVEGVTVEAYRREWD
-562 YKAREHKT
+562 YKAREYKT
-570 IILTTL
+570 IIVGTPKT
-576 KSDKNGR
+576 DRN
-583 VVLDGKVGTYNSFGI
+583 GKVEFSKTGDNSFSI

-608 SGNQFRLDERYR
+608 SDEYFTLRPRYR
-620 NNNEIYETK
+620 DSNERFITK

-643 YFQGITTRRQGED
+643 YFQGIVTRRQGED

-661 NYSEKVS
+661 HYSETVS

-728 NFERPKEQY
+728 TFEQPKEQY

-752 AGFGLDDVEYTY
+752 AGFGLDNVEYTY
-764 RVIRK
+764 RVVRK
-769 TSFPWRCWWWYPY
+769 TSFPWRCWWWWYP
-782 VEDEQITHGKA
+782 VVDDEQITHGKA

-862 SDIGKYQITVS
+862 SDLGKYQITVS

-887 IYRYKDAAKINYFEA
+887 IYRYDDLAKINYFEA
-902 NHFFKSYDFDRDVQ
+902 MQHLE
-916 AIDRQILTDEEL
+916 ALDRQLLSDEQL
-928 ARLFPAWSFYD
+928 NKLFPEYSFYD
-939 KQSKTLVDEAE
+939 KRTKTLVDEAE
-950 IMVDDKAKFYE
+950 IVVDDKAKFLE
-961 GKALEPG
+961 GKTLEPG
-968 KYVVELTSL
+968 NYVVELKSL
-977 DDPLAKISEQ
+977 DDPLAVMTEE
-987 FTVFENDSK
+987 FTIYENEAK
-996 KLPFT
+996 KMPYT
-1001 TMEWA
+1001 AIVWSDV
-1006 HQDKSTA
+1006 DKSTA
-1013 KPGEEIQLSIGTSAK
+1013 HPGDEIKFSIGSSAK
-1028 DVDVWVQLL
+1028 DVDIWVQLL
-1037 HGDEIRMDKKINVS
+1037 HGDEVRLDKKITVS
-1051 NGVQTLSYKVTEG
+1051 NSVQTLSYKVTEN
-1064 DRGGLCW
+1064 DRGGLAW

-1091 FDNYDLNV
+1091 FDNYDLDV

-1126 PLEAGLL
+1126 PLEAALL

-1146 NHWWFSM
+1146 NYWWFSM
-1153 SPSGVSGRS
+1153 SPSGVYGNS
-1162 FGTDGHGFTS
+1162 FGTDDHGFTS
-1172 SNTGLEYF
+1172 SNTGVEYF

-1203 GARRYR
+1203 GYRRYG
-1209 KGGRVLYD
+1209 KGLGAGRVMYD
-1217 YVEES
+1217 EMVMEEAAM
-1222 VPMMAGAVL
+1222 PMQRVAL
-1231 EKSSNSV
+1231 SKNSV
-1238 DYEIPLVAQ
+1238 EANGAIETADAEEMVEITKQEKP
-1247 NAADEESIEIFRRV
+1247 S
-1261 VFDESDD
+1261 
-1268 NREASKE
+1268 EAGSQEQKPKE
-1275 PTEPTLR
+1275 PAEPTLR

-1290 FFPQLRTNADGSATF
+1290 FFPQLRTNIDGSATF

-1330 SKDYTFTSSKPVM
+1330 RNEYTFTSSKPVM

-1362 NVINTGDEPVTPKA
+1362 NVINTGDEPVTPTA
-1376 KLEIFDAATMQPVN
+1376 KLEIFDAGTMKPVN
-1390 LIVNA
+1390 MIVTGPST
-1395 GPSTGSGASTTQME
+1395 GPSTGSGTNSGTCTIPME

-1427 DLELLAFRFTAYAG
+1427 DLSLLAFRFTAYAG
-1441 EFSDA
+1441 QFSDA

-1471 TEQVFDF
+1471 TEKTFDVPLGSL
-1478 EAIANP
+1478 IAGEDP
-1484 DSHERDYSLTLN
+1484 QSLPRDSHNHERDYSLTLN

-1510 YLANVSTDR
+1510 YLANISTDR

-1530 TLSSYIADNIPNL
+1530 TLSSYIADHIPNL
-1543 LAYIK
+1543 LNYIK

-1590 RIANLFEINT
+1590 RIATLFEVNT
-1600 LRGQQTRALQL
+1600 IRNQQTNALKL
-1611 ISQKQKYNGGW
+1611 IEQKQKYNGGW
-1622 PWMDGMPESPYIT
+1622 PWMDGMPESPYIS
-1635 TYILTGFGKLQ
+1635 TYILSGFGKLQ
-1646 KMGAWSSLSQA
+1646 KMGAWSSLSKA

-1671 FLEYEVAE
+1671 YLEYEVAE
-1679 TYRNMK
+1679 TYREMK
-1685 RYSKGK
+1685 RLSKGK
-1691 DWPIGSTTLAEL
+1691 DWPIGSGTLNEL

-1733 TSFNYN
+1733 TSFNFN
-1739 QRSKAAVLLYRTG
+1739 QRSKGALVLYRNG

-1791 HANIMAAFAEIDQNQ
+1791 HANIMAAFAEIDQDQ

-1821 TNKWENS
+1821 TTMWENS

-1850 EVTLRFGNTPISTEG
+1850 EVTLRFGNTPISTEC

-1880 EVTSEMRQLT
+1880 EVTQEMQQLT
-1890 VNNPTNHLVWGGLF
+1890 VNNPTPHLVWGGLF

-1925 ELFVEKI
+1925 ELFVETVT
-1932 DDKGK
+1932 DKGK
-1937 KLVPVGTALRQ
+1937 VLVPAEKRT
-1948 AQGPAGAA
+1948 
-1956 DVEPVETPL
+1956 L
-1965 KVGDKLTVKITFTNQ
+1965 KVGDKLTVKITFTSQ

-1990 LRAAGFEPIEQISR
+1990 LRAAGFEPIEQVSR
-2004 YEYNDRMSYYQSNTD
+2004 YEYNDQMSYYQSNTD
-2019 TDMEFFIEFLHKG
+2019 TDMEFFIEFLPKG

-2039 MFVTKEGYLNN
+2039 MFVTKEGCLNN

-2061 EFSAYSDGMKVKV
+2061 EFSAYSDGMRVKV